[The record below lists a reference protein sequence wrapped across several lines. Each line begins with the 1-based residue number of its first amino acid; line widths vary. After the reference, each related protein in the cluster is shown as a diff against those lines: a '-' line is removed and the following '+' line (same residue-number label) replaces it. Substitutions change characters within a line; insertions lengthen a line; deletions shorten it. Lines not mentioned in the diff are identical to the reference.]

1 MRKPIA
7 LLAAGSMML
16 MPLLGAASVV
26 LTPVSEAYA
35 ETADSTASDYPEGV
49 TAYLDGTR
57 LASFDPSGN
66 GDVYD
71 ATGQTVELS
80 GVPDDWTVQWSSR
93 VNEITNKDSIMYI
106 LSNGST
112 TYRYWF
118 DGAEGAVHTVEELHG
133 MTITLNGQAV
143 DGDITQGFTI
153 HDVTAGDM
161 KGYENVPYGWVLDG
175 DSEDDHYTYTAHPN
189 DSDTPSVQYTF
200 LYDDTRPHDSINSL
214 RNLKA
219 YLTVDGSAVKGFD
232 YTLANTDTIA
242 IPMNADVRLEGVPDG
257 WKVDY
262 NNPSTGK
269 LNRVYTLTGPCGDT
283 FTYIFHPTADYEGYY
298 YIDQLQYVRAFAD
311 GELVDGFD
319 YRGGAWSFPE
329 TTKNVEIAN
338 VPDDWNTQ
346 RSVDGNTITY
356 VVSSPNNSV
365 SVTYV
370 FNIAKHRASLDELS
384 NVKAIVGG
392 NYVSG
397 FNPKQSGIYE
407 YEDGQG
413 IAIVNVP
420 SGWTQ
425 AATDGDG
432 YKVYTLTSG
441 DLSVSYRFNKHVKT
455 YSVDELAKVSAS
467 TDDGVVQ
474 DFKPMESGT
483 YTIGEH
489 ATVWI
494 TGVPD
499 GWDTESSDNDMT
511 YTVTSHDGKIKVV
524 YTFKHAKHQY
534 SASELKNVTAK
545 LSNGDYLNGFD
556 PVSGGEFTVPMGTK
570 NVTIGHIPN
579 GWNLT
584 KNNGLSYTLTSSD
597 GEVSVSYKFHAKNGH
612 TVVFDT
618 DGGTTVES
626 QIVEDG
632 ETITPPDDYPSK
644 TGYRFKGWYKD
655 GVPYDFTQP
664 VYDDAVITA
673 KWTVNTYEVYFDAG
687 ASDDW
692 YPMQTIAYGD
702 KVVKPVDPTLDGY
715 DFDGWLLDG
724 KAYSFDTPVT
734 ADMTLTASWKT
745 AQVQTHT
752 VTFTGAGDDFAQT
765 VADGSSATVPTV
777 PSKKG
782 YTFAGWYSGD
792 SLYDFT
798 TPVTDDLTVEAH
810 WTKNAYTVSFD
821 SNGGSDVDSQQVEY
835 KDTASQP
842 DNPTLDGYT
851 FQGWTLDGDPYDFNT
866 PVTSSITLKA
876 LWSKNTPV
884 AKKHT
889 VTFDS
894 GKGSKVDSQTV
905 KEGDPVSKP
914 DNPAREGYTFNGW
927 LLAGDPYDFTTP
939 VMQDLTLTASWTK
952 NKSTYTVKFDLN
964 GGDGDIADQKV
975 KEGSTIDR
983 PDNPT
988 REGYTFMGW
997 QYEDSDWNFLNTVTS
1012 NMTLTAQWKRNEVK
1026 KYTVAFDTADGTSID
1041 PQTIKDGGKVSKPDD
1056 PTREGYEFKGWTLN
1070 GVDYDFTAPVK
1081 ADLVLT
1087 AVWTPVKPKTYTIM
1101 FDTDRG
1107 TVVPSQTVKDKG
1119 TATEPTAPTK
1129 TGYEFKGWLLDGKPY
1144 DFATPVTKDVTLKAK
1159 WEKTKVESYTVAFDS
1174 AGGSEVASQTVE
1186 QGKTAVKPDDPT
1198 REGYTFFGWYAGD
1211 AAYDWDTPVTG
1222 NLILT
1227 AHWQKNEQPQPK
1239 TYTVTFDYQNG
1250 SPSDARTV
1258 SEGNTVTPPE
1268 NPVRD
1273 GYDFQGWVGIDGSE
1287 FDFEQPITSDTLVS
1301 AKWKKHE
1308 DPKPVMHTVTFN
1320 SNGGTSIDPQTVQDG
1335 LTVRRPADPVKN
1347 DYVFDGWYLDN
1358 DQYDFN
1364 KPVTGDITLTAIYH
1378 RKPMPQPNTYT
1389 VRFDT
1394 GEGSKVDPQTIIE
1407 GKTVIRPAD
1416 PSMDGYDF
1424 QGWLL
1429 DGKDYD
1435 WNTPITGDMTLTASW
1450 KKHEEPKPVT
1460 HTVSFYTDGGSM
1472 VAQQTVNDGE
1482 TVTVPDTPTK
1492 NGYTFSGWTL
1502 NGEPYDFNLPVTADI
1517 TLKATWVEN
1526 QKPQPK
1532 RHTVTFDTTGGS
1544 EIGQQTVDEGEKAIQ
1559 PANPTREGYD
1569 FQGWLLNGQAYDW
1582 NTPITGDITLTAS
1595 WTEKAPTLFT
1605 VAFNTGG
1612 ASNIPSQKV
1621 KEGDKAARPTDPKR
1635 TGYTFTGWQL
1645 NGKDYDWNT
1654 PITTD
1659 IILTATWQKN
1669 ETPKPVF
1676 YTVKFDTGN
1685 GSKIDLQTIQQGG
1698 KVKKPAD
1705 PTLNGYKFVGW
1716 QLDGKDYD
1724 FNTAVSKDM
1733 TLTAMWEANTMPPT
1747 VKKHTVT
1754 VTLYDGKTERY
1765 EAKDGEKLTLPSN
1778 PTRDGYVFDGF
1789 IDKNGNVYDMSKP
1802 VVKDLTLTCVWKK
1815 ANGVSSDKDKE
1826 IADASTNGTVGNG
1839 EQNSDSQNPLASTG
1853 APIYGMVIAAIIA
1866 GLGGIGILLARL
1878 RSRDD

>member
-1 MRKPIA
+1 M
-7 LLAAGSMML
+7 
-16 MPLLGAASVV
+16 
-26 LTPVSEAYA
+26 
-35 ETADSTASDYPEGV
+35 
-49 TAYLDGTR
+49 
-57 LASFDPSGN
+57 
-66 GDVYD
+66 
-71 ATGQTVELS
+71 
-80 GVPDDWTVQWSSR
+80 
-93 VNEITNKDSIMYI
+93 
-106 LSNGST
+106 
-112 TYRYWF
+112 
-118 DGAEGAVHTVEELHG
+118 
-133 MTITLNGQAV
+133 
-143 DGDITQGFTI
+143 
-153 HDVTAGDM
+153 
-161 KGYENVPYGWVLDG
+161 
-175 DSEDDHYTYTAHPN
+175 
-189 DSDTPSVQYTF
+189 
-200 LYDDTRPHDSINSL
+200 
-214 RNLKA
+214 
-219 YLTVDGSAVKGFD
+219 
-232 YTLANTDTIA
+232 
-242 IPMNADVRLEGVPDG
+242 
-257 WKVDY
+257 
-262 NNPSTGK
+262 
-269 LNRVYTLTGPCGDT
+269 
-283 FTYIFHPTADYEGYY
+283 
-298 YIDQLQYVRAFAD
+298 
-311 GELVDGFD
+311 
-319 YRGGAWSFPE
+319 
-329 TTKNVEIAN
+329 
-338 VPDDWNTQ
+338 
-346 RSVDGNTITY
+346 
-356 VVSSPNNSV
+356 
-365 SVTYV
+365 
-370 FNIAKHRASLDELS
+370 
-384 NVKAIVGG
+384 
-392 NYVSG
+392 
-397 FNPKQSGIYE
+397 
-407 YEDGQG
+407 
-413 IAIVNVP
+413 
-420 SGWTQ
+420 
-425 AATDGDG
+425 
-432 YKVYTLTSG
+432 
-441 DLSVSYRFNKHVKT
+441 
-455 YSVDELAKVSAS
+455 
-467 TDDGVVQ
+467 
-474 DFKPMESGT
+474 
-483 YTIGEH
+483 
-489 ATVWI
+489 
-494 TGVPD
+494 
-499 GWDTESSDNDMT
+499 
-511 YTVTSHDGKIKVV
+511 
-524 YTFKHAKHQY
+524 
-534 SASELKNVTAK
+534 
-545 LSNGDYLNGFD
+545 
-556 PVSGGEFTVPMGTK
+556 
-570 NVTIGHIPN
+570 
-579 GWNLT
+579 
-584 KNNGLSYTLTSSD
+584 
-597 GEVSVSYKFHAKNGH
+597 
-612 TVVFDT
+612 
-618 DGGTTVES
+618 
-626 QIVEDG
+626 
-632 ETITPPDDYPSK
+632 
-644 TGYRFKGWYKD
+644 
-655 GVPYDFTQP
+655 
-664 VYDDAVITA
+664 
-673 KWTVNTYEVYFDAG
+673 
-687 ASDDW
+687 
-692 YPMQTIAYGD
+692 
-702 KVVKPVDPTLDGY
+702 
-715 DFDGWLLDG
+715 
-724 KAYSFDTPVT
+724 
-734 ADMTLTASWKT
+734 
-745 AQVQTHT
+745 
-752 VTFTGAGDDFAQT
+752 
-765 VADGSSATVPTV
+765 
-777 PSKKG
+777 
-782 YTFAGWYSGD
+782 
-792 SLYDFT
+792 
-798 TPVTDDLTVEAH
+798 EAH
-810 WTKNAYTVSFD
+810 WTKNTYTVSFD

-851 FQGWTLDGDPYDFNT
+851 FQGWTLDGDPYDFNA

-914 DNPAREGYTFNGW
+914 DNPTREGYTFNGW
-927 LLAGDPYDFTTP
+927 LLGGDPYDFTTP

-1026 KYTVAFDTADGTSID
+1026 KYTVTFDTANGTSID

-1070 GVDYDFTAPVK
+1070 GVDYDFTTPVK

-1087 AVWTPVKPKTYTIM
+1087 AVWTPVKPKTYTIT
-1101 FDTDRG
+1101 FDTDGG

-1119 TATEPTAPTK
+1119 TATEPTVPTK

-1144 DFATPVTKDVTLKAK
+1144 DFTTPVTKDVTLKAK

-1174 AGGSEVASQTVE
+1174 ADGSEVASQTVE

-1198 REGYTFFGWYAGD
+1198 REGYTFLGWYAGD
-1211 AAYDWDTPVTG
+1211 ASYDWDTPVTG

-1378 RKPMPQPNTYT
+1378 RKPIPQPNTYT

-1394 GEGSKVDPQTIIE
+1394 GGGSKVDPQTIIE

-1435 WNTPITGDMTLTASW
+1435 WNTPIAGDMTLTASW

-1460 HTVSFYTDGGSM
+1460 HTVSFYTDGGNT

-1569 FQGWLLNGQAYDW
+1569 FQGWLLNGQAYNW

-1705 PTLNGYKFVGW
+1705 PTLNGYKFIGW

-1733 TLTAMWEANTMPPT
+1733 TLTAVWEANTLPPT
-1747 VKKHTVT
+1747 VKKHAVT

-1765 EAKDGEKLTLPSN
+1765 EVKDGEKLTLPSN

-1789 IDKNGNVYDMSKP
+1789 IDKDGNVYDMSKP

-1815 ANGVSSDKDKE
+1815 ANGVSSYKNKE

-1839 EQNSDSQNPLASTG
+1839 EQNSGSQNPLAITG

-1878 RSRDD
+1878 RSRNE

>member
-16 MPLLGAASVV
+16 MPLLGATSVV

-80 GVPDDWTVQWSSR
+80 GVPDDWTVQWRSM
-93 VNEITNKDSIMYI
+93 VNGITNKDSIMYI

-118 DGAEGAVHTVEELHG
+118 DGADGAVHTVEELHG

-143 DGDITQGFTI
+143 DGDITQGFTV
-153 HDVTAGDM
+153 HDVAAGDM
-161 KGYENVPYGWVLDG
+161 KGYENAPYGWVLDG

-232 YTLANTDTIA
+232 YTLANTDTLA
-242 IPMNADVRLEGVPDG
+242 IPMNTDVRLE
-257 WKVDY
+257 
-262 NNPSTGK
+262 
-269 LNRVYTLTGPCGDT
+269 
-283 FTYIFHPTADYEGYY
+283 
-298 YIDQLQYVRAFAD
+298 
-311 GELVDGFD
+311 
-319 YRGGAWSFPE
+319 
-329 TTKNVEIAN
+329 
-338 VPDDWNTQ
+338 
-346 RSVDGNTITY
+346 
-356 VVSSPNNSV
+356 
-365 SVTYV
+365 
-370 FNIAKHRASLDELS
+370 
-384 NVKAIVGG
+384 
-392 NYVSG
+392 
-397 FNPKQSGIYE
+397 
-407 YEDGQG
+407 
-413 IAIVNVP
+413 
-420 SGWTQ
+420 
-425 AATDGDG
+425 
-432 YKVYTLTSG
+432 
-441 DLSVSYRFNKHVKT
+441 
-455 YSVDELAKVSAS
+455 
-467 TDDGVVQ
+467 
-474 DFKPMESGT
+474 
-483 YTIGEH
+483 
-489 ATVWI
+489 
-494 TGVPD
+494 GVPD

-511 YTVTSHDGKIKVV
+511 YTVTSPDGKIKVV

-597 GEVSVSYKFHAKNGH
+597 GEVAVSYKFHAKNGH

-626 QIVEDG
+626 QTVEDG

-745 AQVQTHT
+745 AQVKTHT
-752 VTFTGAGDDFAQT
+752 VTFTGTGDDFTQT

-798 TPVTDDLTVEAH
+798 TPVTDDLTMEAH
-810 WTKNAYTVSFD
+810 WTKNTYTVSFD

-914 DNPAREGYTFNGW
+914 DNPTREGYTFNGW
-927 LLAGDPYDFTTP
+927 LLGGDPYDFTTP

-964 GGDGDIADQKV
+964 GGDGNIADQKV

-1026 KYTVAFDTADGTSID
+1026 KYTVTFDTANGTSID

-1087 AVWTPVKPKTYTIM
+1087 AVWTPVKPKTYTIT
-1101 FDTDRG
+1101 FDTDGG

-1119 TATEPTAPTK
+1119 TATEPTVPTK

-1144 DFATPVTKDVTLKAK
+1144 DFTTSVTKDVTLKAK

-1174 AGGSEVASQTVE
+1174 ADGSEVASQTVE

-1198 REGYTFFGWYAGD
+1198 REGYTFLGWYAGD
-1211 AAYDWDTPVTG
+1211 AAYDWNTPVTG
-1222 NLILT
+1222 NL
-1227 AHWQKNEQPQPK
+1227 
-1239 TYTVTFDYQNG
+1239 
-1250 SPSDARTV
+1250 
-1258 SEGNTVTPPE
+1258 
-1268 NPVRD
+1268 
-1273 GYDFQGWVGIDGSE
+1273 
-1287 FDFEQPITSDTLVS
+1287 
-1301 AKWKKHE
+1301 
-1308 DPKPVMHTVTFN
+1308 
-1320 SNGGTSIDPQTVQDG
+1320 
-1335 LTVRRPADPVKN
+1335 
-1347 DYVFDGWYLDN
+1347 
-1358 DQYDFN
+1358 
-1364 KPVTGDITLTAIYH
+1364 
-1378 RKPMPQPNTYT
+1378 
-1389 VRFDT
+1389 
-1394 GEGSKVDPQTIIE
+1394 
-1407 GKTVIRPAD
+1407 
-1416 PSMDGYDF
+1416 
-1424 QGWLL
+1424 
-1429 DGKDYD
+1429 
-1435 WNTPITGDMTLTASW
+1435 
-1450 KKHEEPKPVT
+1450 
-1460 HTVSFYTDGGSM
+1460 
-1472 VAQQTVNDGE
+1472 
-1482 TVTVPDTPTK
+1482 
-1492 NGYTFSGWTL
+1492 
-1502 NGEPYDFNLPVTADI
+1502 
-1517 TLKATWVEN
+1517 
-1526 QKPQPK
+1526 
-1532 RHTVTFDTTGGS
+1532 
-1544 EIGQQTVDEGEKAIQ
+1544 
-1559 PANPTREGYD
+1559 
-1569 FQGWLLNGQAYDW
+1569 
-1582 NTPITGDITLTAS
+1582 
-1595 WTEKAPTLFT
+1595 
-1605 VAFNTGG
+1605 
-1612 ASNIPSQKV
+1612 
-1621 KEGDKAARPTDPKR
+1621 
-1635 TGYTFTGWQL
+1635 
-1645 NGKDYDWNT
+1645 
-1654 PITTD
+1654 
-1659 IILTATWQKN
+1659 ILTATWQKN

-1733 TLTAMWEANTMPPT
+1733 TLTAVWEANTLPPT

-1765 EAKDGEKLTLPSN
+1765 EVKDGEKLTLPSN

-1789 IDKNGNVYDMSKP
+1789 IDKDGNVYDMSKP

-1826 IADASTNGTVGNG
+1826 IADASTNGTVDNG
-1839 EQNSDSQNPLASTG
+1839 KQDSDFHNPLANTG
-1853 APIYGMVIAAIIA
+1853 APVYGLAVAAVIAGI
-1866 GLGGIGILLARL
+1866 GGIGILLARL
-1878 RSRDD
+1878 RGRNN

>member
-7 LLAAGSMML
+7 LLVAGSMTL

-35 ETADSTASDYPEGV
+35 ASASSTVSDYPEGV
-49 TAYLDGTR
+49 KAYLDGTR
-57 LASFDPSGN
+57 LASFDPSGS
-66 GDVYD
+66 GEVYD
-71 ATGQTVELS
+71 ATGRTVRLS
-80 GVPDDWTVQWSSR
+80 GVPDDWTVQWRSAF
-93 VNEITNKDSIMYI
+93 NEITNKNSIMYI

-118 DGAEGAVHTVEELHG
+118 DGADGAVHTIEELHG

-161 KGYENVPYGWVLDG
+161 KGYENAPYGWVLDG
-175 DSEDDHYTYTAHPN
+175 DSEDDHYTYTAHPE

-242 IPMNADVRLEGVPDG
+242 IPVNTDVRLEGVPDG

-283 FTYIFHPTADYEGYY
+283 FTYIFHPTSDYEGYY

-370 FNIAKHRASLDELS
+370 FNIAKHQASLDELS

-425 AATDGDG
+425 TTTDGDG

-511 YTVTSHDGKIKVV
+511 YTVTSPDGKIKVV
-524 YTFKHAKHQY
+524 YTFKHAKHKY
-534 SASELKNVTAK
+534 SSSELKNVTAK
-545 LSNGDYLNGFD
+545 LPNGDYLNGFD

-626 QIVEDG
+626 QTVEDG
-632 ETITPPDDYPSK
+632 GTITPPDDYPSK

-734 ADMTLTASWKT
+734 TDMTLTASWKT
-745 AQVQTHT
+745 TQVQTHT
-752 VTFTGAGDDFAQT
+752 VTFTGAGDDFTQT

-782 YTFAGWYSGD
+782 YTFDGWYSGD

-821 SNGGSDVDSQQVEY
+821 SNGGSDVDSQQVPYRE
-835 KDTASQP
+835 KASQP

-914 DNPAREGYTFNGW
+914 DNP
-927 LLAGDPYDFTTP
+927 
-939 VMQDLTLTASWTK
+939 
-952 NKSTYTVKFDLN
+952 
-964 GGDGDIADQKV
+964 
-975 KEGSTIDR
+975 
-983 PDNPT
+983 T

-1012 NMTLTAQWKRNEVK
+1012 NITLTAQWKRNEVK
-1026 KYTVAFDTADGTSID
+1026 KYTVTFDTANGTSID

-1070 GVDYDFTAPVK
+1070 GVDYDFTTPVK

-1087 AVWTPVKPKTYTIM
+1087 AVWTPVKPKTYTIT
-1101 FDTDRG
+1101 FDTDGG

-1144 DFATPVTKDVTLKAK
+1144 DFTTPVTKDVTLKAK

-1174 AGGSEVASQTVE
+1174 ADGSEVASQTVE

-1198 REGYTFFGWYAGD
+1198 REGYTFLGWYAGD

-1227 AHWQKNEQPQPK
+1227 AHWQKDEQPQPK

-1287 FDFEQPITSDTLVS
+1287 FDFEQPITSDALVS

-1378 RKPMPQPNTYT
+1378 RKPAPQPNTYT

-1435 WNTPITGDMTLTASW
+1435 WQTPVTADITLTASW
-1450 KKHEEPKPVT
+1450 KKHEEPKPIT
-1460 HTVSFYTDGGSM
+1460 HTVNFDTDGGSM

-1482 TVTVPDTPTK
+1482 TAAVPDIPTK

-1502 NGEPYDFNLPVTADI
+1502 NGESYDFNTPVTTDI

-1569 FQGWLLNGQAYDW
+1569 FQGWLLDGQAYDW

-1733 TLTAMWEANTMPPT
+1733 TLTAVWEANTLPPT

-1765 EAKDGEKLTLPSN
+1765 EVKDGENLTLPSN

-1789 IDKNGNVYDMSKP
+1789 TDANGNAYDMNAP
-1802 VVKDLTLTCVWKK
+1802 VVKDLKLSCVWKK
-1815 ANGVSSDKDKE
+1815 ANGISSDKDRE
-1826 IADASTNGTVGNG
+1826 IADASTNGTVDNG
-1839 EQNSDSQNPLASTG
+1839 EQDSDTHNPLANTS
-1853 APIYGMVIAAIIA
+1853 APVYGLAVAAVIAGI
-1866 GLGGIGILLARL
+1866 GGIGILLARL
-1878 RSRDD
+1878 RGRNN

>member
-16 MPLLGAASVV
+16 MPLLGATSVV

-66 GDVYD
+66 GVYD

-80 GVPDDWTVQWSSR
+80 GVPDDWTVQWRSM
-93 VNEITNKDSIMYI
+93 VNGITNKDSIMYI

-118 DGAEGAVHTVEELHG
+118 DGADGAVHTVEELHG

-143 DGDITQGFTI
+143 DGDITKGFTI
-153 HDVTAGDM
+153 HNVTASDM
-161 KGYENVPYGWVLDG
+161 KGYENTPYGWVLDG
-175 DSEDDHYTYTAHPN
+175 DSEDDHYTYTAHPE

-200 LYDDTRPHDSINSL
+200 MYDDTRPHDSINSL

-242 IPMNADVRLEGVPDG
+242 IPMNTDVRLEGVPDG

-283 FTYIFHPTADYEGYY
+283 FTYIFHPTSDYKGYY

-319 YRGGAWSFPE
+319 YKGGAWSFPE

-346 RSVDGNTITY
+346 RTVNGNIITY

-370 FNIAKHRASLDELS
+370 FNIAKHQASLDELA

-425 AATDGDG
+425 TTTDGDG

-499 GWDTESSDNDMT
+499 GWDTKSSDNDMT
-511 YTVTSHDGKIKVV
+511 YTVTSPDGKIKVV

-545 LSNGDYLNGFD
+545 LPNGDYLNGFD

-584 KNNGLSYTLTSSD
+584 KNNGLSYTLTSND

-626 QIVEDG
+626 QTVEDG
-632 ETITPPDDYPSK
+632 GTITPPDDYPSK

-715 DFDGWLLDG
+715 DFAGWLLDG
-724 KAYSFDTPVT
+724 KVYSFDTPVT

-745 AQVQTHT
+745 AQVKTHT
-752 VTFTGAGDDFAQT
+752 VTFTGAGDDFIQT

-782 YTFAGWYSGD
+782 YTFDGWYSGD

-810 WTKNAYTVSFD
+810 WTKNTYTVSFD

-835 KDTASQP
+835 KDTVSQP

-894 GKGSKVDSQTV
+894 GEGSKVDSQTV

-914 DNPAREGYTFNGW
+914 D
-927 LLAGDPYDFTTP
+927 
-939 VMQDLTLTASWTK
+939 
-952 NKSTYTVKFDLN
+952 
-964 GGDGDIADQKV
+964 
-975 KEGSTIDR
+975 
-983 PDNPT
+983 
-988 REGYTFMGW
+988 
-997 QYEDSDWNFLNTVTS
+997 
-1012 NMTLTAQWKRNEVK
+1012 
-1026 KYTVAFDTADGTSID
+1026 
-1041 PQTIKDGGKVSKPDD
+1041 
-1056 PTREGYEFKGWTLN
+1056 
-1070 GVDYDFTAPVK
+1070 
-1081 ADLVLT
+1081 
-1087 AVWTPVKPKTYTIM
+1087 
-1101 FDTDRG
+1101 
-1107 TVVPSQTVKDKG
+1107 
-1119 TATEPTAPTK
+1119 
-1129 TGYEFKGWLLDGKPY
+1129 
-1144 DFATPVTKDVTLKAK
+1144 
-1159 WEKTKVESYTVAFDS
+1159 
-1174 AGGSEVASQTVE
+1174 
-1186 QGKTAVKPDDPT
+1186 
-1198 REGYTFFGWYAGD
+1198 
-1211 AAYDWDTPVTG
+1211 
-1222 NLILT
+1222 
-1227 AHWQKNEQPQPK
+1227 
-1239 TYTVTFDYQNG
+1239 
-1250 SPSDARTV
+1250 
-1258 SEGNTVTPPE
+1258 
-1268 NPVRD
+1268 
-1273 GYDFQGWVGIDGSE
+1273 
-1287 FDFEQPITSDTLVS
+1287 
-1301 AKWKKHE
+1301 
-1308 DPKPVMHTVTFN
+1308 
-1320 SNGGTSIDPQTVQDG
+1320 
-1335 LTVRRPADPVKN
+1335 
-1347 DYVFDGWYLDN
+1347 
-1358 DQYDFN
+1358 
-1364 KPVTGDITLTAIYH
+1364 
-1378 RKPMPQPNTYT
+1378 
-1389 VRFDT
+1389 
-1394 GEGSKVDPQTIIE
+1394 
-1407 GKTVIRPAD
+1407 
-1416 PSMDGYDF
+1416 
-1424 QGWLL
+1424 
-1429 DGKDYD
+1429 
-1435 WNTPITGDMTLTASW
+1435 
-1450 KKHEEPKPVT
+1450 
-1460 HTVSFYTDGGSM
+1460 
-1472 VAQQTVNDGE
+1472 
-1482 TVTVPDTPTK
+1482 
-1492 NGYTFSGWTL
+1492 
-1502 NGEPYDFNLPVTADI
+1502 
-1517 TLKATWVEN
+1517 
-1526 QKPQPK
+1526 
-1532 RHTVTFDTTGGS
+1532 
-1544 EIGQQTVDEGEKAIQ
+1544 
-1559 PANPTREGYD
+1559 NPTREGYD

-1705 PTLNGYKFVGW
+1705 PTLNSYKFIGW

-1733 TLTAMWEANTMPPT
+1733 TLTAVWEANTLPPT

-1765 EAKDGEKLTLPSN
+1765 EVKDGEKLTLPSN

-1789 IDKNGNVYDMSKP
+1789 IDKDGNVYDMSKP

-1839 EQNSDSQNPLASTG
+1839 EQNSGSQNPLASTG

-1878 RSRDD
+1878 CSRNE

>member
-16 MPLLGAASVV
+16 MPLLGATSVV
-26 LTPVSEAYA
+26 LIPVSEAYA

-66 GDVYD
+66 GVYD

-80 GVPDDWTVQWSSR
+80 GVPDDWTVQWRSM
-93 VNEITNKDSIMYI
+93 VNGITNKDSIMYI

-118 DGAEGAVHTVEELHG
+118 DGADGAVHTVEELHG

-143 DGDITQGFTI
+143 DGDITKGFTI
-153 HDVTAGDM
+153 HNVTASDM
-161 KGYENVPYGWVLDG
+161 KGYENTPYGWVLDG
-175 DSEDDHYTYTAHPN
+175 DSEDDHYTYTAHPE

-200 LYDDTRPHDSINSL
+200 MYDDTRPHDSINSL

-242 IPMNADVRLEGVPDG
+242 IPMNTDVRLEGVPDG

-283 FTYIFHPTADYEGYY
+283 FTYIFHPTSDYKGYY

-319 YRGGAWSFPE
+319 YKGGAWSFPE

-346 RSVDGNTITY
+346 RTVNGNIITY

-370 FNIAKHRASLDELS
+370 FNIAKHQASLDELA

-425 AATDGDG
+425 TTTDGDG

-499 GWDTESSDNDMT
+499 GWDTKSSDNDMT
-511 YTVTSHDGKIKVV
+511 YTVTSPDGKIKVV

-545 LSNGDYLNGFD
+545 LPNGDYLNGFD

-584 KNNGLSYTLTSSD
+584 KNNGLSYTLTSND

-626 QIVEDG
+626 QTVEDG
-632 ETITPPDDYPSK
+632 GTITPPDDYPSK

-692 YPMQTIAYGD
+692 YPIQTIAYGD

-715 DFDGWLLDG
+715 DFAGWLLDG
-724 KAYSFDTPVT
+724 KVYSFDTPVT

-745 AQVQTHT
+745 AQVKTHT
-752 VTFTGAGDDFAQT
+752 VTFTGAGDDFIQT

-782 YTFAGWYSGD
+782 YTFDGWYSGD

-810 WTKNAYTVSFD
+810 WTKNTYTVSFD

-835 KDTASQP
+835 KDTVSQP

-894 GKGSKVDSQTV
+894 GEGSKVDSQTV

-914 DNPAREGYTFNGW
+914 DNPTREGYTFNGW
-927 LLAGDPYDFTTP
+927 LLGGDPYDFTTP

-964 GGDGDIADQKV
+964 GGDGNIADQKV

-983 PDNPT
+983 PANPT

-997 QYEDSDWNFLNTVTS
+997 QYEDSDWNFLNTVAS

-1041 PQTIKDGGKVSKPDD
+1041 PQTIRDGGKVSKPDD

-1087 AVWTPVKPKTYTIM
+1087 AVWTPVKPKTYTIT
-1101 FDTDRG
+1101 FDTDGG

-1129 TGYEFKGWLLDGKPY
+1129 TGYEFKGWLLDGKTY
-1144 DFATPVTKDVTLKAK
+1144 DFTTPVTKDVTLKAK
-1159 WEKTKVESYTVAFDS
+1159 WEKTKVESYTVAFNS
-1174 AGGSEVASQTVE
+1174 AEGSEVASQTVE

-1198 REGYTFFGWYAGD
+1198 REGYTFLGWYAGD

-1227 AHWQKNEQPQPK
+1227 AHWQKDEQPQPK
-1239 TYTVTFDYQNG
+1239 TY
-1250 SPSDARTV
+1250 
-1258 SEGNTVTPPE
+1258 
-1268 NPVRD
+1268 
-1273 GYDFQGWVGIDGSE
+1273 
-1287 FDFEQPITSDTLVS
+1287 
-1301 AKWKKHE
+1301 
-1308 DPKPVMHTVTFN
+1308 
-1320 SNGGTSIDPQTVQDG
+1320 
-1335 LTVRRPADPVKN
+1335 
-1347 DYVFDGWYLDN
+1347 
-1358 DQYDFN
+1358 
-1364 KPVTGDITLTAIYH
+1364 
-1378 RKPMPQPNTYT
+1378 
-1389 VRFDT
+1389 
-1394 GEGSKVDPQTIIE
+1394 
-1407 GKTVIRPAD
+1407 
-1416 PSMDGYDF
+1416 
-1424 QGWLL
+1424 
-1429 DGKDYD
+1429 
-1435 WNTPITGDMTLTASW
+1435 
-1450 KKHEEPKPVT
+1450 
-1460 HTVSFYTDGGSM
+1460 
-1472 VAQQTVNDGE
+1472 
-1482 TVTVPDTPTK
+1482 
-1492 NGYTFSGWTL
+1492 
-1502 NGEPYDFNLPVTADI
+1502 
-1517 TLKATWVEN
+1517 
-1526 QKPQPK
+1526 
-1532 RHTVTFDTTGGS
+1532 TVTFDTTGGS

-1705 PTLNGYKFVGW
+1705 PTLNSYKFIGW

-1733 TLTAMWEANTMPPT
+1733 TLTAVWEANTLPPT

-1765 EAKDGEKLTLPSN
+1765 EVKDGEKLTLPSN

-1789 IDKNGNVYDMSKP
+1789 IDKDGNVYDMSKP

-1839 EQNSDSQNPLASTG
+1839 EQNSGSQNPLASTG

-1878 RSRDD
+1878 CSRNE

>member
-16 MPLLGAASVV
+16 MPLLGATSVV

-66 GDVYD
+66 GVYD

-80 GVPDDWTVQWSSR
+80 GVPDDWTVQWRSM
-93 VNEITNKDSIMYI
+93 VNGITNKDSIMYI

-118 DGAEGAVHTVEELHG
+118 DGADGAVHTVEELHG

-143 DGDITQGFTI
+143 DGDITKGFTI
-153 HDVTAGDM
+153 HNVTASDM
-161 KGYENVPYGWVLDG
+161 KGYENTPYGWVLDG
-175 DSEDDHYTYTAHPN
+175 DSEDDHYTYTAHPE

-200 LYDDTRPHDSINSL
+200 MYDDTRPHDSINSL

-242 IPMNADVRLEGVPDG
+242 IPMNTDVRLEGVPDG

-269 LNRVYTLTGPCGDT
+269 LSRVYTLTGPCGDT
-283 FTYIFHPTADYEGYY
+283 FTYIFHPTSDYKGYY

-319 YRGGAWSFPE
+319 YKGGAWSFPE

-346 RSVDGNTITY
+346 RTVNGNIITY

-370 FNIAKHRASLDELS
+370 FNIAKHQASLDELA

-425 AATDGDG
+425 TTTDGDG

-499 GWDTESSDNDMT
+499 GWDTKSSDNDMT
-511 YTVTSHDGKIKVV
+511 YTVTSPDGKIKVV

-545 LSNGDYLNGFD
+545 LPNGDYLNGFD

-584 KNNGLSYTLTSSD
+584 KNNGLSYTLTSND

-626 QIVEDG
+626 QTVEDG
-632 ETITPPDDYPSK
+632 GTITPPDDYPSK

-715 DFDGWLLDG
+715 DFAGWLLDG
-724 KAYSFDTPVT
+724 KVYSFDTPVT

-745 AQVQTHT
+745 AQVKTHT
-752 VTFTGAGDDFAQT
+752 VTFTGAGDDFIQT

-782 YTFAGWYSGD
+782 YTFDGWYSGD

-798 TPVTDDLTVEAH
+798 TLVTDDLTVEAH
-810 WTKNAYTVSFD
+810 WTKNTYTVSFD

-835 KDTASQP
+835 KDTVSQP

-894 GKGSKVDSQTV
+894 GEGSKVDSQTV

-914 DNPAREGYTFNGW
+914 DNPTREGYTFNGW
-927 LLAGDPYDFTTP
+927 LLGGDPYDFTTP

-964 GGDGDIADQKV
+964 GGDGNIADQKV

-983 PDNPT
+983 PANPT

-997 QYEDSDWNFLNTVTS
+997 QYEDSDWNFLNTVAS

-1041 PQTIKDGGKVSKPDD
+1041 PQTIRDGGKVSKPDD

-1087 AVWTPVKPKTYTIM
+1087 AVWTPVKPKTYTIT
-1101 FDTDRG
+1101 FDTDGG

-1129 TGYEFKGWLLDGKPY
+1129 TGYEFKGWLLDGKTY
-1144 DFATPVTKDVTLKAK
+1144 DFTTPVTKDVTLKAK
-1159 WEKTKVESYTVAFDS
+1159 WEKTKVESYTVAFNS
-1174 AGGSEVASQTVE
+1174 AEGSEVASQTVE

-1198 REGYTFFGWYAGD
+1198 REGYTFLGWYAGD

-1227 AHWQKNEQPQPK
+1227 AHWQKDEQPQPK

-1250 SPSDARTV
+1250 SPSDTRTV
-1258 SEGNTVTPPE
+1258 SEGNTVSPPE

-1273 GYDFQGWVGIDGSE
+1273 GYDFQGWVAIDGSE

-1335 LTVRRPADPVKN
+1335 LTVRRPADP
-1347 DYVFDGWYLDN
+1347 
-1358 DQYDFN
+1358 
-1364 KPVTGDITLTAIYH
+1364 
-1378 RKPMPQPNTYT
+1378 
-1389 VRFDT
+1389 
-1394 GEGSKVDPQTIIE
+1394 
-1407 GKTVIRPAD
+1407 
-1416 PSMDGYDF
+1416 SMDGYDF

-1429 DGKDYD
+1429 DGKD
-1435 WNTPITGDMTLTASW
+1435 
-1450 KKHEEPKPVT
+1450 
-1460 HTVSFYTDGGSM
+1460 
-1472 VAQQTVNDGE
+1472 
-1482 TVTVPDTPTK
+1482 
-1492 NGYTFSGWTL
+1492 
-1502 NGEPYDFNLPVTADI
+1502 
-1517 TLKATWVEN
+1517 
-1526 QKPQPK
+1526 
-1532 RHTVTFDTTGGS
+1532 
-1544 EIGQQTVDEGEKAIQ
+1544 
-1559 PANPTREGYD
+1559 
-1569 FQGWLLNGQAYDW
+1569 YDW

-1705 PTLNGYKFVGW
+1705 PTLNSYKFIGW

-1733 TLTAMWEANTMPPT
+1733 TLTAVWEANTLPPT

-1765 EAKDGEKLTLPSN
+1765 EVKDGEKLILPSN

-1789 IDKNGNVYDMSKP
+1789 IDKDGNVYDMSKP
-1802 VVKDLTLTCVWKK
+1802 VVKNLTLTCVWKK

-1839 EQNSDSQNPLASTG
+1839 EQNSGSQNPLASTG

-1878 RSRDD
+1878 CSRNE

>member
-1 MRKPIA
+1 MA
-7 LLAAGSMML
+7 
-16 MPLLGAASVV
+16 
-26 LTPVSEAYA
+26 
-35 ETADSTASDYPEGV
+35 
-49 TAYLDGTR
+49 
-57 LASFDPSGN
+57 
-66 GDVYD
+66 
-71 ATGQTVELS
+71 
-80 GVPDDWTVQWSSR
+80 
-93 VNEITNKDSIMYI
+93 
-106 LSNGST
+106 
-112 TYRYWF
+112 
-118 DGAEGAVHTVEELHG
+118 
-133 MTITLNGQAV
+133 
-143 DGDITQGFTI
+143 
-153 HDVTAGDM
+153 
-161 KGYENVPYGWVLDG
+161 
-175 DSEDDHYTYTAHPN
+175 
-189 DSDTPSVQYTF
+189 
-200 LYDDTRPHDSINSL
+200 
-214 RNLKA
+214 
-219 YLTVDGSAVKGFD
+219 
-232 YTLANTDTIA
+232 
-242 IPMNADVRLEGVPDG
+242 
-257 WKVDY
+257 
-262 NNPSTGK
+262 
-269 LNRVYTLTGPCGDT
+269 
-283 FTYIFHPTADYEGYY
+283 
-298 YIDQLQYVRAFAD
+298 
-311 GELVDGFD
+311 
-319 YRGGAWSFPE
+319 
-329 TTKNVEIAN
+329 
-338 VPDDWNTQ
+338 
-346 RSVDGNTITY
+346 
-356 VVSSPNNSV
+356 
-365 SVTYV
+365 
-370 FNIAKHRASLDELS
+370 
-384 NVKAIVGG
+384 
-392 NYVSG
+392 
-397 FNPKQSGIYE
+397 
-407 YEDGQG
+407 
-413 IAIVNVP
+413 
-420 SGWTQ
+420 
-425 AATDGDG
+425 
-432 YKVYTLTSG
+432 
-441 DLSVSYRFNKHVKT
+441 
-455 YSVDELAKVSAS
+455 
-467 TDDGVVQ
+467 
-474 DFKPMESGT
+474 
-483 YTIGEH
+483 
-489 ATVWI
+489 
-494 TGVPD
+494 
-499 GWDTESSDNDMT
+499 
-511 YTVTSHDGKIKVV
+511 
-524 YTFKHAKHQY
+524 
-534 SASELKNVTAK
+534 
-545 LSNGDYLNGFD
+545 
-556 PVSGGEFTVPMGTK
+556 
-570 NVTIGHIPN
+570 
-579 GWNLT
+579 
-584 KNNGLSYTLTSSD
+584 
-597 GEVSVSYKFHAKNGH
+597 VSYKFHAKNGH

-626 QIVEDG
+626 QTVEDG

-702 KVVKPVDPTLDGY
+702 KVVKPVDPTLDDY

-745 AQVQTHT
+745 AQVKTHT
-752 VTFTGAGDDFAQT
+752 VTFTGAGDDFTQT

-798 TPVTDDLTVEAH
+798 TPVTDDLTMEAH
-810 WTKNAYTVSFD
+810 WTKNTYTVSFD

-914 DNPAREGYTFNGW
+914 DNPTREGYTFNGW
-927 LLAGDPYDFTTP
+927 LLGGDPYDFTTP

-964 GGDGDIADQKV
+964 GGGGDIADQKV

-1026 KYTVAFDTADGTSID
+1026 KYTVTFDTANGTSID

-1087 AVWTPVKPKTYTIM
+1087 AVWTPVKPKTYTIT
-1101 FDTDRG
+1101 FDTDGG

-1119 TATEPTAPTK
+1119 TATEPTVPTK

-1174 AGGSEVASQTVE
+1174 ADGSEVASQTVE

-1198 REGYTFFGWYAGD
+1198 REGYTFLGWYAGD
-1211 AAYDWDTPVTG
+1211 TAYDWDTPVTG

-1227 AHWQKNEQPQPK
+1227 AHWQKDEQPQPK

-1378 RKPMPQPNTYT
+1378 RKPIPQPNTYT

-1394 GEGSKVDPQTIIE
+1394 GGGSKVDPQTIIE

-1460 HTVSFYTDGGSM
+1460 HTVSFYTDGGNT

-1582 NTPITGDITLTAS
+1582 STPITGDITLTAS

-1705 PTLNGYKFVGW
+1705 PTLNSYKFIGW

-1733 TLTAMWEANTMPPT
+1733 TLTAVWEANTMPPT

-1765 EAKDGEKLTLPSN
+1765 EVKDGEKLTLPSN

-1789 IDKNGNVYDMSKP
+1789 LDKDGNVYDMSKP

-1815 ANGVSSDKDKE
+1815 ANGVSSYKNKE

-1839 EQNSDSQNPLASTG
+1839 EQNSGSQNPLAITG

>member
-16 MPLLGAASVV
+16 MPLLGATSVV

-66 GDVYD
+66 GVYD

-80 GVPDDWTVQWSSR
+80 GVPDDWTVQWRSM
-93 VNEITNKDSIMYI
+93 VNGITNKDSIMYI

-118 DGAEGAVHTVEELHG
+118 DGADGAVHTVEELHG

-143 DGDITQGFTI
+143 DGDITKGFTI
-153 HDVTAGDM
+153 HNVTASDM
-161 KGYENVPYGWVLDG
+161 KGYENTPYGWVLDG
-175 DSEDDHYTYTAHPN
+175 DSEDDHYTYTAHPE

-200 LYDDTRPHDSINSL
+200 MYDDTRPHDSINSL

-232 YTLANTDTIA
+232 YTLANTTIA
-242 IPMNADVRLEGVPDG
+242 IPMNTDVRLEGVPDG

-283 FTYIFHPTADYEGYY
+283 FTYIFHPTSDYKGYY

-319 YRGGAWSFPE
+319 YKGGAWSFPE

-346 RSVDGNTITY
+346 RTVNGNIITY

-370 FNIAKHRASLDELS
+370 FNIAKHQASLDELA

-425 AATDGDG
+425 TTTDGDG

-499 GWDTESSDNDMT
+499 GWDTKSSDNDMT
-511 YTVTSHDGKIKVV
+511 YTVTSPDGKIKVV

-545 LSNGDYLNGFD
+545 LPNGDYLNGFD

-584 KNNGLSYTLTSSD
+584 KNNGLSYTLTSND

-626 QIVEDG
+626 QTVEDG
-632 ETITPPDDYPSK
+632 GTITPPDDYPSK

-715 DFDGWLLDG
+715 DFAGWLLDG
-724 KAYSFDTPVT
+724 KVYSFDTPVT

-745 AQVQTHT
+745 AQVKTHT
-752 VTFTGAGDDFAQT
+752 VTFTGAGDDFIQT

-782 YTFAGWYSGD
+782 YTFDGWYSGD

-810 WTKNAYTVSFD
+810 WTKNTYTVSFD

-835 KDTASQP
+835 KDTVSQP

-894 GKGSKVDSQTV
+894 GEGSKVDSQTV

-914 DNPAREGYTFNGW
+914 DNPTREGYTFNGW
-927 LLAGDPYDFTTP
+927 LLGGDPYDFTTP

-964 GGDGDIADQKV
+964 GGDGNIADQKV

-983 PDNPT
+983 PANPT

-997 QYEDSDWNFLNTVTS
+997 QYEDSDWNFLNTVAS

-1041 PQTIKDGGKVSKPDD
+1041 PQTIRDGGKVSKPDD

-1087 AVWTPVKPKTYTIM
+1087 AVWTPVKPKTYTIT
-1101 FDTDRG
+1101 FDTDGG

-1129 TGYEFKGWLLDGKPY
+1129 TGYEFKGWLLDGKTY
-1144 DFATPVTKDVTLKAK
+1144 DFTTPVTKDVTLKAK
-1159 WEKTKVESYTVAFDS
+1159 WEKTKVESYTVAFNS
-1174 AGGSEVASQTVE
+1174 AEGSEVASQTVE

-1198 REGYTFFGWYAGD
+1198 REGYTFLGWYAGD

-1227 AHWQKNEQPQPK
+1227 AHWQKDEQPQPK

-1250 SPSDARTV
+1250 SPSDTRTV
-1258 SEGNTVTPPE
+1258 SEGNTVSPPE

-1273 GYDFQGWVGIDGSE
+1273 GYDFQGWVAIDGSE

-1378 RKPMPQPNTYT
+1378 RKPIPQPNTYT

-1435 WNTPITGDMTLTASW
+1435 WNTPITGDM
-1450 KKHEEPKPVT
+1450 
-1460 HTVSFYTDGGSM
+1460 
-1472 VAQQTVNDGE
+1472 
-1482 TVTVPDTPTK
+1482 
-1492 NGYTFSGWTL
+1492 
-1502 NGEPYDFNLPVTADI
+1502 
-1517 TLKATWVEN
+1517 
-1526 QKPQPK
+1526 
-1532 RHTVTFDTTGGS
+1532 
-1544 EIGQQTVDEGEKAIQ
+1544 
-1559 PANPTREGYD
+1559 
-1569 FQGWLLNGQAYDW
+1569 
-1582 NTPITGDITLTAS
+1582 TLTAS

-1705 PTLNGYKFVGW
+1705 PTLNSYKFIGW

-1733 TLTAMWEANTMPPT
+1733 TLTAVWEANTLPPT

-1765 EAKDGEKLTLPSN
+1765 EVKDGEKLTLPSN

-1789 IDKNGNVYDMSKP
+1789 IDKDGNVYDMSKP

-1839 EQNSDSQNPLASTG
+1839 EQNSGSQNPLASTG

-1878 RSRDD
+1878 CSRNE

>member
-16 MPLLGAASVV
+16 MPLLGATSVV

-66 GDVYD
+66 GVYD

-80 GVPDDWTVQWSSR
+80 GVPDDWTVQWRSM
-93 VNEITNKDSIMYI
+93 VNGITNKDSIMYI

-118 DGAEGAVHTVEELHG
+118 DGADGAVHTVEELHG

-143 DGDITQGFTI
+143 DGDITKGFTI
-153 HDVTAGDM
+153 HNVTASDM
-161 KGYENVPYGWVLDG
+161 KGYENTPYGWVFDG
-175 DSEDDHYTYTAHPN
+175 DSEDDHYTYTAHPE

-200 LYDDTRPHDSINSL
+200 MYDDTRPHDSINSL

-242 IPMNADVRLEGVPDG
+242 IPMNTDVRLEGVPDG

-283 FTYIFHPTADYEGYY
+283 FTYIFHPTSDYKGYY

-319 YRGGAWSFPE
+319 YKGGAWSFPE
-329 TTKNVEIAN
+329 TTKNVEITN

-346 RSVDGNTITY
+346 RTVNGNIITY

-370 FNIAKHRASLDELS
+370 FNIAKHQASLDELA

-425 AATDGDG
+425 TTTDGDG

-499 GWDTESSDNDMT
+499 GWDTKSSDNDMT
-511 YTVTSHDGKIKVV
+511 YTVTSPDGKIKVV

-545 LSNGDYLNGFD
+545 LPNGDYLNGFD

-584 KNNGLSYTLTSSD
+584 KNNGLSYTLTSND

-626 QIVEDG
+626 QTVEDG
-632 ETITPPDDYPSK
+632 GTITPPDDYPSK

-715 DFDGWLLDG
+715 DFAGWLLDG
-724 KAYSFDTPVT
+724 KVYSFDTPVT

-745 AQVQTHT
+745 AQVKTHT
-752 VTFTGAGDDFAQT
+752 VTFTGAGDDFIQT

-782 YTFAGWYSGD
+782 YTFDGWYSGD

-810 WTKNAYTVSFD
+810 WTKNTYTVSFD

-835 KDTASQP
+835 KDTVSQP

-894 GKGSKVDSQTV
+894 SEGSKVDSQTV

-914 DNPAREGYTFNGW
+914 DNPTREGYTFNGW
-927 LLAGDPYDFTTP
+927 LLGGDPYDFTTP

-964 GGDGDIADQKV
+964 GGDGNIADQKV

-983 PDNPT
+983 PANPT

-997 QYEDSDWNFLNTVTS
+997 QYEDSDWNFLNTVAS

-1041 PQTIKDGGKVSKPDD
+1041 PQTIRDGGKVSKPDD

-1087 AVWTPVKPKTYTIM
+1087 AVWTPVKPKTYTIT
-1101 FDTDRG
+1101 FDTDGG

-1129 TGYEFKGWLLDGKPY
+1129 TGYEFKGWLLDGKTY
-1144 DFATPVTKDVTLKAK
+1144 DFTTPVTKDVTLKAK
-1159 WEKTKVESYTVAFDS
+1159 WEKTKVESYTVAFNS
-1174 AGGSEVASQTVE
+1174 AEGSEVASQTVE

-1198 REGYTFFGWYAGD
+1198 REGYTFLGWYAGD

-1227 AHWQKNEQPQPK
+1227 AHWQKDEQPQPK

-1250 SPSDARTV
+1250 SPSDTRTV
-1258 SEGNTVTPPE
+1258 SEGNTVSPPE

-1273 GYDFQGWVGIDGSE
+1273 GYDFQGWVAIDGSE

-1378 RKPMPQPNTYT
+1378 RKPIPQPNTYT

-1429 DGKDYD
+1429 DGKD
-1435 WNTPITGDMTLTASW
+1435 
-1450 KKHEEPKPVT
+1450 
-1460 HTVSFYTDGGSM
+1460 
-1472 VAQQTVNDGE
+1472 
-1482 TVTVPDTPTK
+1482 
-1492 NGYTFSGWTL
+1492 
-1502 NGEPYDFNLPVTADI
+1502 
-1517 TLKATWVEN
+1517 
-1526 QKPQPK
+1526 
-1532 RHTVTFDTTGGS
+1532 
-1544 EIGQQTVDEGEKAIQ
+1544 
-1559 PANPTREGYD
+1559 
-1569 FQGWLLNGQAYDW
+1569 YDW

-1705 PTLNGYKFVGW
+1705 PTLNSYKFIGW

-1733 TLTAMWEANTMPPT
+1733 TLTAVWEANTLPPT

-1765 EAKDGEKLTLPSN
+1765 EVKDGEKLTLPSN

-1789 IDKNGNVYDMSKP
+1789 IDKDGNVYDMSKP

-1839 EQNSDSQNPLASTG
+1839 EQNSGSQNPLASTG

-1878 RSRDD
+1878 CSRNE

>member
-16 MPLLGAASVV
+16 MPLLGATSVV

-66 GDVYD
+66 GVYD

-80 GVPDDWTVQWSSR
+80 GVPDDWTVQWRSM
-93 VNEITNKDSIMYI
+93 VNGITNKDSIMYI

-118 DGAEGAVHTVEELHG
+118 DGADGAVHTVEELHG

-143 DGDITQGFTI
+143 DGDITKGFTI
-153 HDVTAGDM
+153 HNVTASDM
-161 KGYENVPYGWVLDG
+161 KGYENTPYGWVLDG
-175 DSEDDHYTYTAHPN
+175 DSEDDHYTYTAHPE

-200 LYDDTRPHDSINSL
+200 MYDDTRPHDSINSL

-242 IPMNADVRLEGVPDG
+242 IPMNTDVRLEGVPDG

-269 LNRVYTLTGPCGDT
+269 LNRVYTLTDPCGDT
-283 FTYIFHPTADYEGYY
+283 FTYIFHPTSDYKGYY

-319 YRGGAWSFPE
+319 YKGGAWSFPE

-346 RSVDGNTITY
+346 RTVNGNIITY

-370 FNIAKHRASLDELS
+370 FNIAKHQASLDELA

-425 AATDGDG
+425 TTTDGDG

-499 GWDTESSDNDMT
+499 GWDTKSSDNDMT
-511 YTVTSHDGKIKVV
+511 YTVTSPDGKIKVV

-545 LSNGDYLNGFD
+545 LPNGDYLNGFD

-584 KNNGLSYTLTSSD
+584 KNNGLSYTLTSND

-626 QIVEDG
+626 QTVEDG
-632 ETITPPDDYPSK
+632 GTITPPDDYPSK

-715 DFDGWLLDG
+715 DFAGWLLDG
-724 KAYSFDTPVT
+724 KVYSFDTPVT

-745 AQVQTHT
+745 AQVKTHT
-752 VTFTGAGDDFAQT
+752 VTFTGAGDDFIQT

-782 YTFAGWYSGD
+782 YTFDGWYSGD

-810 WTKNAYTVSFD
+810 WTKNTYTVSFD

-835 KDTASQP
+835 KDTVSQP

-894 GKGSKVDSQTV
+894 GEGSKVDSQTV

-914 DNPAREGYTFNGW
+914 DNPTREGYTFNGW
-927 LLAGDPYDFTTP
+927 LLGGDPYDFTTP

-964 GGDGDIADQKV
+964 GGDGNIADQKV

-983 PDNPT
+983 PANPT

-997 QYEDSDWNFLNTVTS
+997 QYEDSDWNFLNTVAS

-1041 PQTIKDGGKVSKPDD
+1041 PQTIRDGGKVSKPDD
-1056 PTREGYEFKGWTLN
+1056 PTREGYEFK
-1070 GVDYDFTAPVK
+1070 
-1081 ADLVLT
+1081 
-1087 AVWTPVKPKTYTIM
+1087 
-1101 FDTDRG
+1101 
-1107 TVVPSQTVKDKG
+1107 
-1119 TATEPTAPTK
+1119 
-1129 TGYEFKGWLLDGKPY
+1129 
-1144 DFATPVTKDVTLKAK
+1144 
-1159 WEKTKVESYTVAFDS
+1159 
-1174 AGGSEVASQTVE
+1174 
-1186 QGKTAVKPDDPT
+1186 
-1198 REGYTFFGWYAGD
+1198 
-1211 AAYDWDTPVTG
+1211 
-1222 NLILT
+1222 
-1227 AHWQKNEQPQPK
+1227 
-1239 TYTVTFDYQNG
+1239 
-1250 SPSDARTV
+1250 
-1258 SEGNTVTPPE
+1258 
-1268 NPVRD
+1268 
-1273 GYDFQGWVGIDGSE
+1273 
-1287 FDFEQPITSDTLVS
+1287 
-1301 AKWKKHE
+1301 
-1308 DPKPVMHTVTFN
+1308 
-1320 SNGGTSIDPQTVQDG
+1320 
-1335 LTVRRPADPVKN
+1335 
-1347 DYVFDGWYLDN
+1347 
-1358 DQYDFN
+1358 
-1364 KPVTGDITLTAIYH
+1364 
-1378 RKPMPQPNTYT
+1378 
-1389 VRFDT
+1389 
-1394 GEGSKVDPQTIIE
+1394 
-1407 GKTVIRPAD
+1407 
-1416 PSMDGYDF
+1416 
-1424 QGWLL
+1424 
-1429 DGKDYD
+1429 
-1435 WNTPITGDMTLTASW
+1435 
-1450 KKHEEPKPVT
+1450 
-1460 HTVSFYTDGGSM
+1460 
-1472 VAQQTVNDGE
+1472 
-1482 TVTVPDTPTK
+1482 
-1492 NGYTFSGWTL
+1492 GWTL

-1705 PTLNGYKFVGW
+1705 PTLNSYKFIGW

-1733 TLTAMWEANTMPPT
+1733 TLTAVWEANTLPPT

-1765 EAKDGEKLTLPSN
+1765 EVKDGEKLTLPSN

-1789 IDKNGNVYDMSKP
+1789 IDKDGNVYDMSKP

-1839 EQNSDSQNPLASTG
+1839 EQNSGSQNPLASTG

-1878 RSRDD
+1878 CSRNE

>member
-16 MPLLGAASVV
+16 MPLLGATSVV

-66 GDVYD
+66 GVYD

-80 GVPDDWTVQWSSR
+80 GVPDDWTVQWRSM
-93 VNEITNKDSIMYI
+93 VNGITNKDSIMYI

-118 DGAEGAVHTVEELHG
+118 DGADGAVHTVEELHG

-143 DGDITQGFTI
+143 DGDITKGFTI
-153 HDVTAGDM
+153 HNVTASDM
-161 KGYENVPYGWVLDG
+161 KGYENTPYGWVLDG
-175 DSEDDHYTYTAHPN
+175 DSEDDHYTYTAHPE

-200 LYDDTRPHDSINSL
+200 MYDDTRPHDSINSL

-242 IPMNADVRLEGVPDG
+242 IPMNTDVRLEGVPDG

-283 FTYIFHPTADYEGYY
+283 FTYIFHPTSDYKGYY

-319 YRGGAWSFPE
+319 YKGGAWSFPE

-346 RSVDGNTITY
+346 RTVNGNIITY

-370 FNIAKHRASLDELS
+370 FNIAKHQASLDELA

-425 AATDGDG
+425 TTTDGDG

-499 GWDTESSDNDMT
+499 GWDTKSSDNDMT
-511 YTVTSHDGKIKVV
+511 YTVTSPDGKIKVV

-545 LSNGDYLNGFD
+545 LPNGDYLNGFD

-584 KNNGLSYTLTSSD
+584 KNNGLSYTLTSND

-626 QIVEDG
+626 QTVEDG
-632 ETITPPDDYPSK
+632 GTITPPDDYPSK

-715 DFDGWLLDG
+715 DFAGWLLDG
-724 KAYSFDTPVT
+724 KVYSFDTPVT

-745 AQVQTHT
+745 AQVKTHT
-752 VTFTGAGDDFAQT
+752 VTFAGAGDDFIQT

-782 YTFAGWYSGD
+782 YTFDGWYSGD

-810 WTKNAYTVSFD
+810 WTKNTYTVSFD

-835 KDTASQP
+835 KDTVSQP

-894 GKGSKVDSQTV
+894 GEGSKVDSQTV

-914 DNPAREGYTFNGW
+914 DNPTREGYTFNGW
-927 LLAGDPYDFTTP
+927 LLGGDPYDFTTP

-964 GGDGDIADQKV
+964 GGDGNIADQKV

-983 PDNPT
+983 PANPT

-997 QYEDSDWNFLNTVTS
+997 QYEDSDWNFLNTVAS

-1041 PQTIKDGGKVSKPDD
+1041 PQTIRDGGKVSKPDD

-1087 AVWTPVKPKTYTIM
+1087 AVWTPVKPKTYTIT
-1101 FDTDRG
+1101 FDTDGG

-1129 TGYEFKGWLLDGKPY
+1129 TGYEFKGWLLDGKTY
-1144 DFATPVTKDVTLKAK
+1144 DFTTPVTKDVTLKAK
-1159 WEKTKVESYTVAFDS
+1159 WEKTKVESYTVAFNS
-1174 AGGSEVASQTVE
+1174 AEGSEVASQTVE

-1198 REGYTFFGWYAGD
+1198 REGYTFLGWYAGD

-1227 AHWQKNEQPQPK
+1227 AHWQKDEQPQPK

-1250 SPSDARTV
+1250 SPSDTRTV
-1258 SEGNTVTPPE
+1258 SEGNTVSPPE

-1273 GYDFQGWVGIDGSE
+1273 GYDFQGWVAIDGSE

-1378 RKPMPQPNTYT
+1378 RKPIPQPNTYT

-1429 DGKDYD
+1429 DGKD
-1435 WNTPITGDMTLTASW
+1435 
-1450 KKHEEPKPVT
+1450 
-1460 HTVSFYTDGGSM
+1460 
-1472 VAQQTVNDGE
+1472 
-1482 TVTVPDTPTK
+1482 
-1492 NGYTFSGWTL
+1492 
-1502 NGEPYDFNLPVTADI
+1502 
-1517 TLKATWVEN
+1517 
-1526 QKPQPK
+1526 
-1532 RHTVTFDTTGGS
+1532 
-1544 EIGQQTVDEGEKAIQ
+1544 
-1559 PANPTREGYD
+1559 
-1569 FQGWLLNGQAYDW
+1569 YDW

-1705 PTLNGYKFVGW
+1705 PTLNSYKFIGW

-1733 TLTAMWEANTMPPT
+1733 TLTAVWEANTLPPT

-1765 EAKDGEKLTLPSN
+1765 EVKDGEKLTLPSN

-1789 IDKNGNVYDMSKP
+1789 IDKDGNVYDMSKP

-1839 EQNSDSQNPLASTG
+1839 EQNSGSQNPLASTG

-1878 RSRDD
+1878 CSRNE

>member
-16 MPLLGAASVV
+16 MPLLGATSVV

-66 GDVYD
+66 GVYD

-80 GVPDDWTVQWSSR
+80 GVPDDWTVQWRSM
-93 VNEITNKDSIMYI
+93 VNGITNKDSIMYI

-118 DGAEGAVHTVEELHG
+118 DGADGAVHTVEELHG

-143 DGDITQGFTI
+143 DGDITKGFTI
-153 HDVTAGDM
+153 HNVTASDM
-161 KGYENVPYGWVLDG
+161 KGYENTPYGWVLDG
-175 DSEDDHYTYTAHPN
+175 DSEDDHYTYTAHPE

-200 LYDDTRPHDSINSL
+200 MYDDTRPHDSINSL

-232 YTLANTDTIA
+232 YTLANTTIA
-242 IPMNADVRLEGVPDG
+242 IPMNTDVRLEGVPDG

-283 FTYIFHPTADYEGYY
+283 FTYIFHPTSDYKGYY

-319 YRGGAWSFPE
+319 YKGGAWSFPE

-346 RSVDGNTITY
+346 RTVNGNIITY

-370 FNIAKHRASLDELS
+370 FNIAKHQASLDELA

-425 AATDGDG
+425 TTTDGDG

-499 GWDTESSDNDMT
+499 GWDTKSSDNDMT
-511 YTVTSHDGKIKVV
+511 YTVTSPDGKIKVV

-545 LSNGDYLNGFD
+545 LPNGDYLNGFD

-584 KNNGLSYTLTSSD
+584 KNNGLSYTLTSND

-626 QIVEDG
+626 QTVEDG
-632 ETITPPDDYPSK
+632 GTITPPDDYPSK

-715 DFDGWLLDG
+715 DFAGWLLDG
-724 KAYSFDTPVT
+724 KVYSFDTPVT

-745 AQVQTHT
+745 AQVKTHT
-752 VTFTGAGDDFAQT
+752 VTFTGAGDDFIQT

-782 YTFAGWYSGD
+782 YTFDGWYSGD

-810 WTKNAYTVSFD
+810 WTKNTYTVSFD

-835 KDTASQP
+835 KDTVSQP

-894 GKGSKVDSQTV
+894 GEGSKVDSQTV

-914 DNPAREGYTFNGW
+914 DNPTREGYTFNGW
-927 LLAGDPYDFTTP
+927 LLGGDPYDFTTP

-964 GGDGDIADQKV
+964 GGDGNIADQKV

-983 PDNPT
+983 PANPT

-997 QYEDSDWNFLNTVTS
+997 QYEDSDWNFLNTVAS

-1041 PQTIKDGGKVSKPDD
+1041 PQTIRDGGKVSKPDD

-1087 AVWTPVKPKTYTIM
+1087 AVWTPVKPKTYTIT
-1101 FDTDRG
+1101 FDTDGG

-1129 TGYEFKGWLLDGKPY
+1129 TGYEFKGWLLDGKTY
-1144 DFATPVTKDVTLKAK
+1144 DFTTPVTKDVTLKAK
-1159 WEKTKVESYTVAFDS
+1159 WEKTKVESYTVAFNS
-1174 AGGSEVASQTVE
+1174 AEGSEVASQTVE

-1198 REGYTFFGWYAGD
+1198 REGYTFLGWYAGD

-1227 AHWQKNEQPQPK
+1227 AHWQKDEQPQPK

-1250 SPSDARTV
+1250 SPSDTRTV
-1258 SEGNTVTPPE
+1258 SEGNTVSPPE

-1273 GYDFQGWVGIDGSE
+1273 GYDFQGWVAIDGSE

-1364 KPVTGDITLTAIYH
+1364 KLVTGDITLTAIYH
-1378 RKPMPQPNTYT
+1378 RKPIPQPNMYT

-1429 DGKDYD
+1429 DGKD
-1435 WNTPITGDMTLTASW
+1435 
-1450 KKHEEPKPVT
+1450 
-1460 HTVSFYTDGGSM
+1460 
-1472 VAQQTVNDGE
+1472 
-1482 TVTVPDTPTK
+1482 
-1492 NGYTFSGWTL
+1492 
-1502 NGEPYDFNLPVTADI
+1502 
-1517 TLKATWVEN
+1517 
-1526 QKPQPK
+1526 
-1532 RHTVTFDTTGGS
+1532 
-1544 EIGQQTVDEGEKAIQ
+1544 
-1559 PANPTREGYD
+1559 
-1569 FQGWLLNGQAYDW
+1569 YDW

-1705 PTLNGYKFVGW
+1705 PTLNSYKFIGW

-1733 TLTAMWEANTMPPT
+1733 TLTAVWEANTLPPT

-1765 EAKDGEKLTLPSN
+1765 EVKDGEKLTLPSN

-1789 IDKNGNVYDMSKP
+1789 IDKDGNVYDMSKP

-1815 ANGVSSDKDKE
+1815 TNGVSSDKDKE

-1839 EQNSDSQNPLASTG
+1839 EQNSGSQNPLASTG

-1878 RSRDD
+1878 CSRNE

>member
-7 LLAAGSMML
+7 LLVAGSMML

-57 LASFDPSGN
+57 LVSFDPSGN
-66 GDVYD
+66 GVYD

-80 GVPDDWTVQWSSR
+80 GVPDDWTVQWRSM
-93 VNEITNKDSIMYI
+93 VNGITNKDSIMYI

-118 DGAEGAVHTVEELHG
+118 DGADSAVHTVEELHG

-153 HDVTAGDM
+153 YDVTAGDM

-200 LYDDTRPHDSINSL
+200 LYDDTQSHDSINSL

-283 FTYIFHPTADYEGYY
+283 FTYIFHPTSDYEGYY

-319 YRGGAWSFPE
+319 YKGGAWSFPE

-346 RSVDGNTITY
+346 RTVNGNTITY

-425 AATDGDG
+425 TTTDGDG
-432 YKVYTLTSG
+432 YEVYTLTSG

-511 YTVTSHDGKIKVV
+511 YTVTSPDGKIKVV

-597 GEVSVSYKFHAKNGH
+597 GEVAVSYKFHAKNGH

-626 QIVEDG
+626 QTVEDG

-745 AQVQTHT
+745 TQVKTHT
-752 VTFTGAGDDFAQT
+752 VTFTGAGDDFTQT

-798 TPVTDDLTVEAH
+798 TPVTDDLTMEAH
-810 WTKNAYTVSFD
+810 WTKNTYTVSFD

-851 FQGWTLDGDPYDFNT
+851 FQGWTLDGDPYDFNA

-905 KEGDPVSKP
+905 KEGDPASKP
-914 DNPAREGYTFNGW
+914 DNPTREGYTFNGW
-927 LLAGDPYDFTTP
+927 LLGGDPYDFTTP

-964 GGDGDIADQKV
+964 GGDGNIADQKV

-983 PDNPT
+983 PANPT

-1012 NMTLTAQWKRNEVK
+1012 NMTLTAQWKLNEVK

-1087 AVWTPVKPKTYTIM
+1087 AVWTPVKPKTYTIT
-1101 FDTDRG
+1101 FDTDGG

-1129 TGYEFKGWLLDGKPY
+1129 TGYEFKGWLLDGKTY
-1144 DFATPVTKDVTLKAK
+1144 DFITPVTKDVTLKAK
-1159 WEKTKVESYTVAFDS
+1159 WEKTKVESYTVAFNS
-1174 AGGSEVASQTVE
+1174 ADGSDVASQTVE

-1198 REGYTFFGWYAGD
+1198 REGYTFLGWYAGD

-1227 AHWQKNEQPQPK
+1227 AHWQKDEQPQPK

-1358 DQYDFN
+1358 NQYDFN

-1378 RKPMPQPNTYT
+1378 RKPIPQPNTYT

-1416 PSMDGYDF
+1416 PSMD
-1424 QGWLL
+1424 
-1429 DGKDYD
+1429 
-1435 WNTPITGDMTLTASW
+1435 
-1450 KKHEEPKPVT
+1450 
-1460 HTVSFYTDGGSM
+1460 
-1472 VAQQTVNDGE
+1472 
-1482 TVTVPDTPTK
+1482 
-1492 NGYTFSGWTL
+1492 
-1502 NGEPYDFNLPVTADI
+1502 
-1517 TLKATWVEN
+1517 
-1526 QKPQPK
+1526 
-1532 RHTVTFDTTGGS
+1532 
-1544 EIGQQTVDEGEKAIQ
+1544 
-1559 PANPTREGYD
+1559 GYD

-1645 NGKDYDWNT
+1645 NGKDYDWNI

-1733 TLTAMWEANTMPPT
+1733 TLTAVWEANTMPPT

-1765 EAKDGEKLTLPSN
+1765 EVKDGEKLTLPSN

-1789 IDKNGNVYDMSKP
+1789 IDKDGNVYDMSKP

-1826 IADASTNGTVGNG
+1826 IADTSTNGTVGNG

>member
-16 MPLLGAASVV
+16 MPLLGATSVV

-66 GDVYD
+66 GVYD

-80 GVPDDWTVQWSSR
+80 GVPDDWTVQWRSM
-93 VNEITNKDSIMYI
+93 VNGITNKDSIMYI

-118 DGAEGAVHTVEELHG
+118 DGADGAVHTVEELHG

-143 DGDITQGFTI
+143 DGDITKGFTI
-153 HDVTAGDM
+153 HNVTASDM
-161 KGYENVPYGWVLDG
+161 KGYENTPYGWVLDG
-175 DSEDDHYTYTAHPN
+175 DSEDDHYTYTAHPE

-200 LYDDTRPHDSINSL
+200 MYDDTRPHDSINSL

-232 YTLANTDTIA
+232 YTLANTTIA
-242 IPMNADVRLEGVPDG
+242 IPMNTDVRLEGVPDG

-283 FTYIFHPTADYEGYY
+283 FTYIFHPTSDYKGYY

-319 YRGGAWSFPE
+319 YKGGAWSFPE

-346 RSVDGNTITY
+346 RTVNGNIITY

-370 FNIAKHRASLDELS
+370 FNIAKHQASLDELA

-425 AATDGDG
+425 TTTDGDG

-499 GWDTESSDNDMT
+499 GWDTKSSDNDMT
-511 YTVTSHDGKIKVV
+511 YTVTSPDGKIKVV

-545 LSNGDYLNGFD
+545 LPNGDYLNGFD

-584 KNNGLSYTLTSSD
+584 KNNGLSYTLTSND

-626 QIVEDG
+626 QTVEDG
-632 ETITPPDDYPSK
+632 GTITPPDDYPSK

-715 DFDGWLLDG
+715 DFAGWLLDG
-724 KAYSFDTPVT
+724 KVYSFDTPVT

-745 AQVQTHT
+745 AQVKTHT
-752 VTFTGAGDDFAQT
+752 VTFTGAGDDFIQT

-782 YTFAGWYSGD
+782 YTFDGWYSGD

-810 WTKNAYTVSFD
+810 WTKNTYTVSFD

-835 KDTASQP
+835 KDTVSQP

-894 GKGSKVDSQTV
+894 GEGSKVDSQTV

-914 DNPAREGYTFNGW
+914 DNPTREGYTFNGW
-927 LLAGDPYDFTTP
+927 LLGGDPYDFTTP

-964 GGDGDIADQKV
+964 GGDGNIADQKV

-983 PDNPT
+983 PANPT

-997 QYEDSDWNFLNTVTS
+997 QYEDSDWNFLNTVAS

-1041 PQTIKDGGKVSKPDD
+1041 PQTIRDGGKVSKPDD

-1087 AVWTPVKPKTYTIM
+1087 AVWTPVKPKTYTIT
-1101 FDTDRG
+1101 FDTDGG

-1129 TGYEFKGWLLDGKPY
+1129 TGYEFKGWLLDGKTY
-1144 DFATPVTKDVTLKAK
+1144 DFTTPVTKDVTLKAK
-1159 WEKTKVESYTVAFDS
+1159 WEKTKVESYTVAFNS
-1174 AGGSEVASQTVE
+1174 AEGSEVASQTVE

-1198 REGYTFFGWYAGD
+1198 REGYTFLGWYAGD

-1227 AHWQKNEQPQPK
+1227 AHWQKDEQPQPK

-1250 SPSDARTV
+1250 SPSDTRTV
-1258 SEGNTVTPPE
+1258 SEGNTVSPPE

-1273 GYDFQGWVGIDGSE
+1273 GYDFQGWVAIDGSE

-1378 RKPMPQPNTYT
+1378 RKPIPQPNMYT

-1429 DGKDYD
+1429 DGKD
-1435 WNTPITGDMTLTASW
+1435 
-1450 KKHEEPKPVT
+1450 
-1460 HTVSFYTDGGSM
+1460 
-1472 VAQQTVNDGE
+1472 
-1482 TVTVPDTPTK
+1482 
-1492 NGYTFSGWTL
+1492 
-1502 NGEPYDFNLPVTADI
+1502 
-1517 TLKATWVEN
+1517 
-1526 QKPQPK
+1526 
-1532 RHTVTFDTTGGS
+1532 
-1544 EIGQQTVDEGEKAIQ
+1544 
-1559 PANPTREGYD
+1559 
-1569 FQGWLLNGQAYDW
+1569 YDW

-1705 PTLNGYKFVGW
+1705 PTLNSYKFIGW

-1733 TLTAMWEANTMPPT
+1733 TLTAVWEANTLPPT

-1765 EAKDGEKLTLPSN
+1765 EVKDGEKLTLPSN

-1789 IDKNGNVYDMSKP
+1789 IDKDGNVYDMSKP

-1839 EQNSDSQNPLASTG
+1839 EQNSGSQNPLASTG

-1878 RSRDD
+1878 CSRNE

>member
-16 MPLLGAASVV
+16 MPLLGATSVV

-66 GDVYD
+66 GVYD

-80 GVPDDWTVQWSSR
+80 GVPDDWTVQWRSM
-93 VNEITNKDSIMYI
+93 VNGITNKDSIMYI

-118 DGAEGAVHTVEELHG
+118 DGADGAVHTVEELHG

-143 DGDITQGFTI
+143 DGDITKGFTI
-153 HDVTAGDM
+153 HNVTASDM
-161 KGYENVPYGWVLDG
+161 KGYENTPYGWVLDG
-175 DSEDDHYTYTAHPN
+175 DSEDDHYTYTAHPE

-200 LYDDTRPHDSINSL
+200 MYDDTRPHDSINSL

-242 IPMNADVRLEGVPDG
+242 IPMNTDVRLEGVPDG

-283 FTYIFHPTADYEGYY
+283 FTYIFHPTSDYKGYY

-319 YRGGAWSFPE
+319 YKGGAWSFPE

-346 RSVDGNTITY
+346 RTVNGNIITY

-370 FNIAKHRASLDELS
+370 FNIAKHQASLDELA

-397 FNPKQSGIYE
+397 FNPKQSDIYE

-425 AATDGDG
+425 TTTDGDG

-499 GWDTESSDNDMT
+499 GWDTKSSDNDMT
-511 YTVTSHDGKIKVV
+511 YTVTSPDGKIKVV

-545 LSNGDYLNGFD
+545 LPNGDYLNGFD

-584 KNNGLSYTLTSSD
+584 KNNGLSYTLTSND

-626 QIVEDG
+626 QTVEDG
-632 ETITPPDDYPSK
+632 GTITPPDDYPSK

-715 DFDGWLLDG
+715 DFAGWLLDG
-724 KAYSFDTPVT
+724 KVYSFDTPVT

-745 AQVQTHT
+745 AQVKTHT
-752 VTFTGAGDDFAQT
+752 VTFTGAGDDFIQT

-782 YTFAGWYSGD
+782 YTFDGWYSGD

-810 WTKNAYTVSFD
+810 WTKNTYTVSFD
-821 SNGGSDVDSQQVEY
+821 SNGGSDVDSQQVEC
-835 KDTASQP
+835 KDTVSQP

-894 GKGSKVDSQTV
+894 GEGSKVDSQTV

-914 DNPAREGYTFNGW
+914 DNPTREGYTFNGW
-927 LLAGDPYDFTTP
+927 LLGGDPYDFTTP

-964 GGDGDIADQKV
+964 GGDGNIADQKV

-983 PDNPT
+983 PANPT

-997 QYEDSDWNFLNTVTS
+997 QYEDSDWNFLNTVAS

-1041 PQTIKDGGKVSKPDD
+1041 PQTIRDGGKVSKPDD

-1087 AVWTPVKPKTYTIM
+1087 AVWTPVKPKTYTIT
-1101 FDTDRG
+1101 FDTDGG

-1129 TGYEFKGWLLDGKPY
+1129 TGYEFKGWLLDGKTY
-1144 DFATPVTKDVTLKAK
+1144 DFTTPVTKDVTLKAK
-1159 WEKTKVESYTVAFDS
+1159 WEKTKVESYTVAFNS
-1174 AGGSEVASQTVE
+1174 AEGSEVASQTVE

-1198 REGYTFFGWYAGD
+1198 REGYTFLGWYAGD

-1227 AHWQKNEQPQPK
+1227 AHWQKDEQPQPK

-1250 SPSDARTV
+1250 SPSDTRTV
-1258 SEGNTVTPPE
+1258 SEGNTVSPPE

-1273 GYDFQGWVGIDGSE
+1273 GYDFQGWVAIDGSE

-1378 RKPMPQPNTYT
+1378 RKPIPQPNTYT

-1429 DGKDYD
+1429 DGKD
-1435 WNTPITGDMTLTASW
+1435 
-1450 KKHEEPKPVT
+1450 
-1460 HTVSFYTDGGSM
+1460 
-1472 VAQQTVNDGE
+1472 
-1482 TVTVPDTPTK
+1482 
-1492 NGYTFSGWTL
+1492 
-1502 NGEPYDFNLPVTADI
+1502 
-1517 TLKATWVEN
+1517 
-1526 QKPQPK
+1526 
-1532 RHTVTFDTTGGS
+1532 
-1544 EIGQQTVDEGEKAIQ
+1544 
-1559 PANPTREGYD
+1559 
-1569 FQGWLLNGQAYDW
+1569 YDW

-1705 PTLNGYKFVGW
+1705 PTLNSYKFIGW

-1733 TLTAMWEANTMPPT
+1733 TLTAVWEANTLPPT

-1765 EAKDGEKLTLPSN
+1765 EVKDGEKLTLPSN

-1789 IDKNGNVYDMSKP
+1789 IDKDGNVYDMSKP

-1839 EQNSDSQNPLASTG
+1839 EQNSGSQNPLASTG

-1878 RSRDD
+1878 CSRNE

>member
-16 MPLLGAASVV
+16 MPLLGATSVV

-66 GDVYD
+66 GVYD

-80 GVPDDWTVQWSSR
+80 GVPDDWTVQWRSM
-93 VNEITNKDSIMYI
+93 VNGITNKDSIMYI

-118 DGAEGAVHTVEELHG
+118 DGADGAVHTVEELHG

-143 DGDITQGFTI
+143 DGDITKGFTI
-153 HDVTAGDM
+153 HNVTASDM
-161 KGYENVPYGWVLDG
+161 KGYENTPYGWVLDG
-175 DSEDDHYTYTAHPN
+175 DSEDDHYTYTAHPE

-200 LYDDTRPHDSINSL
+200 MYDDTRPHDSINSL

-242 IPMNADVRLEGVPDG
+242 IPMNTDVRLEGVPDG

-283 FTYIFHPTADYEGYY
+283 FTYIFHPTSDYKGYY

-319 YRGGAWSFPE
+319 YKGGAWSFPE

-346 RSVDGNTITY
+346 RTVNGNIITY

-370 FNIAKHRASLDELS
+370 FNIAKHQASLDELA

-425 AATDGDG
+425 TTTDGDG

-499 GWDTESSDNDMT
+499 GWDTKSSDNDMT
-511 YTVTSHDGKIKVV
+511 YTVTSPDGKIKVV

-545 LSNGDYLNGFD
+545 LPNGDYLNGFD

-584 KNNGLSYTLTSSD
+584 KNNGLSYTLTSND

-626 QIVEDG
+626 QTVEDG
-632 ETITPPDDYPSK
+632 GTITPPDDYPSK

-715 DFDGWLLDG
+715 DFAGWLLDG
-724 KAYSFDTPVT
+724 KVYSFDTPVT

-745 AQVQTHT
+745 AQVKTHT
-752 VTFTGAGDDFAQT
+752 VTFTGAGDDFIQT

-782 YTFAGWYSGD
+782 YTFDGWYSGD

-810 WTKNAYTVSFD
+810 WTKNTYTVSFD

-835 KDTASQP
+835 KDTVSQP

-894 GKGSKVDSQTV
+894 GEGSKVDSQTV

-914 DNPAREGYTFNGW
+914 DNPTREGYTFNGW
-927 LLAGDPYDFTTP
+927 LLGGDPYDFTTP

-964 GGDGDIADQKV
+964 GGDGNIADQKV

-983 PDNPT
+983 PANPT
-988 REGYTFMGW
+988 REGYTF
-997 QYEDSDWNFLNTVTS
+997 L
-1012 NMTLTAQWKRNEVK
+1012 
-1026 KYTVAFDTADGTSID
+1026 
-1041 PQTIKDGGKVSKPDD
+1041 
-1056 PTREGYEFKGWTLN
+1056 
-1070 GVDYDFTAPVK
+1070 
-1081 ADLVLT
+1081 
-1087 AVWTPVKPKTYTIM
+1087 
-1101 FDTDRG
+1101 
-1107 TVVPSQTVKDKG
+1107 
-1119 TATEPTAPTK
+1119 
-1129 TGYEFKGWLLDGKPY
+1129 
-1144 DFATPVTKDVTLKAK
+1144 
-1159 WEKTKVESYTVAFDS
+1159 
-1174 AGGSEVASQTVE
+1174 
-1186 QGKTAVKPDDPT
+1186 
-1198 REGYTFFGWYAGD
+1198 GWYAGD

-1222 NLILT
+1222 NL
-1227 AHWQKNEQPQPK
+1227 
-1239 TYTVTFDYQNG
+1239 
-1250 SPSDARTV
+1250 
-1258 SEGNTVTPPE
+1258 
-1268 NPVRD
+1268 
-1273 GYDFQGWVGIDGSE
+1273 
-1287 FDFEQPITSDTLVS
+1287 
-1301 AKWKKHE
+1301 
-1308 DPKPVMHTVTFN
+1308 
-1320 SNGGTSIDPQTVQDG
+1320 
-1335 LTVRRPADPVKN
+1335 
-1347 DYVFDGWYLDN
+1347 
-1358 DQYDFN
+1358 
-1364 KPVTGDITLTAIYH
+1364 
-1378 RKPMPQPNTYT
+1378 
-1389 VRFDT
+1389 
-1394 GEGSKVDPQTIIE
+1394 
-1407 GKTVIRPAD
+1407 
-1416 PSMDGYDF
+1416 
-1424 QGWLL
+1424 
-1429 DGKDYD
+1429 
-1435 WNTPITGDMTLTASW
+1435 
-1450 KKHEEPKPVT
+1450 
-1460 HTVSFYTDGGSM
+1460 
-1472 VAQQTVNDGE
+1472 
-1482 TVTVPDTPTK
+1482 
-1492 NGYTFSGWTL
+1492 
-1502 NGEPYDFNLPVTADI
+1502 
-1517 TLKATWVEN
+1517 
-1526 QKPQPK
+1526 
-1532 RHTVTFDTTGGS
+1532 
-1544 EIGQQTVDEGEKAIQ
+1544 
-1559 PANPTREGYD
+1559 
-1569 FQGWLLNGQAYDW
+1569 
-1582 NTPITGDITLTAS
+1582 
-1595 WTEKAPTLFT
+1595 
-1605 VAFNTGG
+1605 
-1612 ASNIPSQKV
+1612 
-1621 KEGDKAARPTDPKR
+1621 
-1635 TGYTFTGWQL
+1635 
-1645 NGKDYDWNT
+1645 
-1654 PITTD
+1654 
-1659 IILTATWQKN
+1659 ILTATWQKN

-1705 PTLNGYKFVGW
+1705 PTLNSYKFIGW

-1733 TLTAMWEANTMPPT
+1733 TLTAVWEANTLPPT

-1765 EAKDGEKLTLPSN
+1765 EVKDGEKLTLPSN

-1789 IDKNGNVYDMSKP
+1789 IDKDGNVYDMSKP

-1839 EQNSDSQNPLASTG
+1839 EQNSGSQNPLASTG

-1878 RSRDD
+1878 CSRNE

>member
-16 MPLLGAASVV
+16 MPLLGATSVV

-66 GDVYD
+66 GVYD

-80 GVPDDWTVQWSSR
+80 GVPDDWTVQWRSM
-93 VNEITNKDSIMYI
+93 VNGITNKDSIMYI

-118 DGAEGAVHTVEELHG
+118 DGADGAVHTVEELHG

-143 DGDITQGFTI
+143 DGDITKGFTI
-153 HDVTAGDM
+153 HNVTASDM
-161 KGYENVPYGWVLDG
+161 KGYENTPYGWVLDG
-175 DSEDDHYTYTAHPN
+175 DSEDDHYTYTAHPE

-200 LYDDTRPHDSINSL
+200 MYDDTRPHDSINSL

-242 IPMNADVRLEGVPDG
+242 IPMNTDVRLEGVPDG

-283 FTYIFHPTADYEGYY
+283 FTYIFHPTSDYKGYY

-319 YRGGAWSFPE
+319 YKGGAWSFPE

-346 RSVDGNTITY
+346 RTVNGNIITY

-370 FNIAKHRASLDELS
+370 FNIAKHQASLDELA

-425 AATDGDG
+425 TTTDGDG

-499 GWDTESSDNDMT
+499 GWDTKSSDNDMT
-511 YTVTSHDGKIKVV
+511 YTVTSPDGKIKVV

-545 LSNGDYLNGFD
+545 LPNGDYLNGFD

-584 KNNGLSYTLTSSD
+584 KNNGLSYTLTSND

-626 QIVEDG
+626 QTVEDG
-632 ETITPPDDYPSK
+632 GTITPPDDYPSK

-715 DFDGWLLDG
+715 DFAGWLLDG
-724 KAYSFDTPVT
+724 KVYSFDTPVT

-745 AQVQTHT
+745 AQVKTHT
-752 VTFTGAGDDFAQT
+752 VTFTGAGDDFIQT

-782 YTFAGWYSGD
+782 YTFDGWYSGD

-810 WTKNAYTVSFD
+810 WTKNTYTVSFD

-835 KDTASQP
+835 KDTVSQP

-894 GKGSKVDSQTV
+894 GEGSKVNSQTV

-914 DNPAREGYTFNGW
+914 DNPTREGYTFNGW
-927 LLAGDPYDFTTP
+927 LLGGDPYDFTTP

-964 GGDGDIADQKV
+964 GGDGNIADQKV
-975 KEGSTIDR
+975 KEGSTID
-983 PDNPT
+983 
-988 REGYTFMGW
+988 
-997 QYEDSDWNFLNTVTS
+997 
-1012 NMTLTAQWKRNEVK
+1012 
-1026 KYTVAFDTADGTSID
+1026 
-1041 PQTIKDGGKVSKPDD
+1041 
-1056 PTREGYEFKGWTLN
+1056 
-1070 GVDYDFTAPVK
+1070 
-1081 ADLVLT
+1081 
-1087 AVWTPVKPKTYTIM
+1087 
-1101 FDTDRG
+1101 
-1107 TVVPSQTVKDKG
+1107 
-1119 TATEPTAPTK
+1119 
-1129 TGYEFKGWLLDGKPY
+1129 
-1144 DFATPVTKDVTLKAK
+1144 
-1159 WEKTKVESYTVAFDS
+1159 
-1174 AGGSEVASQTVE
+1174 
-1186 QGKTAVKPDDPT
+1186 
-1198 REGYTFFGWYAGD
+1198 
-1211 AAYDWDTPVTG
+1211 
-1222 NLILT
+1222 
-1227 AHWQKNEQPQPK
+1227 
-1239 TYTVTFDYQNG
+1239 
-1250 SPSDARTV
+1250 
-1258 SEGNTVTPPE
+1258 
-1268 NPVRD
+1268 
-1273 GYDFQGWVGIDGSE
+1273 
-1287 FDFEQPITSDTLVS
+1287 
-1301 AKWKKHE
+1301 
-1308 DPKPVMHTVTFN
+1308 
-1320 SNGGTSIDPQTVQDG
+1320 
-1335 LTVRRPADPVKN
+1335 
-1347 DYVFDGWYLDN
+1347 
-1358 DQYDFN
+1358 
-1364 KPVTGDITLTAIYH
+1364 
-1378 RKPMPQPNTYT
+1378 
-1389 VRFDT
+1389 
-1394 GEGSKVDPQTIIE
+1394 
-1407 GKTVIRPAD
+1407 
-1416 PSMDGYDF
+1416 
-1424 QGWLL
+1424 
-1429 DGKDYD
+1429 
-1435 WNTPITGDMTLTASW
+1435 
-1450 KKHEEPKPVT
+1450 
-1460 HTVSFYTDGGSM
+1460 
-1472 VAQQTVNDGE
+1472 
-1482 TVTVPDTPTK
+1482 
-1492 NGYTFSGWTL
+1492 
-1502 NGEPYDFNLPVTADI
+1502 
-1517 TLKATWVEN
+1517 
-1526 QKPQPK
+1526 
-1532 RHTVTFDTTGGS
+1532 
-1544 EIGQQTVDEGEKAIQ
+1544 
-1559 PANPTREGYD
+1559 
-1569 FQGWLLNGQAYDW
+1569 
-1582 NTPITGDITLTAS
+1582 
-1595 WTEKAPTLFT
+1595 
-1605 VAFNTGG
+1605 
-1612 ASNIPSQKV
+1612 
-1621 KEGDKAARPTDPKR
+1621 RPTDPKR

-1705 PTLNGYKFVGW
+1705 PTLNSYKFIGW

-1733 TLTAMWEANTMPPT
+1733 TLTAVWEANTLPPT

-1765 EAKDGEKLTLPSN
+1765 EVKDGEKLTLPSN

-1789 IDKNGNVYDMSKP
+1789 IDKDGNVYDMSKP

-1839 EQNSDSQNPLASTG
+1839 EQNSGSQNPLASTG

-1878 RSRDD
+1878 CSRNE

>member
-16 MPLLGAASVV
+16 MPLLGATSVV

-66 GDVYD
+66 GVYD

-80 GVPDDWTVQWSSR
+80 GVPDDWTVQWRSM
-93 VNEITNKDSIMYI
+93 VNGITNKDSIMYI

-118 DGAEGAVHTVEELHG
+118 DGADGAVHTVEELHG

-143 DGDITQGFTI
+143 DGDITKGFTI
-153 HDVTAGDM
+153 HNVTASDM
-161 KGYENVPYGWVLDG
+161 KGYENTPYGWVLDG
-175 DSEDDHYTYTAHPN
+175 DSEDDHYTYTAHPE

-200 LYDDTRPHDSINSL
+200 MYDDTRPHDSINSL

-242 IPMNADVRLEGVPDG
+242 IPMNTDVRLEGVPDG

-283 FTYIFHPTADYEGYY
+283 FTYIFHPTSDYKGYY

-319 YRGGAWSFPE
+319 YKGGAWSFPE

-346 RSVDGNTITY
+346 RTVNGNIITY

-370 FNIAKHRASLDELS
+370 FNIAKHQASLDELA

-425 AATDGDG
+425 TTTDGDG

-499 GWDTESSDNDMT
+499 GWDTKSSDNDMT
-511 YTVTSHDGKIKVV
+511 YTVTSPDGKIKVV

-545 LSNGDYLNGFD
+545 LPNGDYLNGFD

-584 KNNGLSYTLTSSD
+584 KNNGLSYTLTSND

-626 QIVEDG
+626 QTVEDG
-632 ETITPPDDYPSK
+632 GTITPPDDYPSK

-715 DFDGWLLDG
+715 DFAGWLLDG
-724 KAYSFDTPVT
+724 KVYSFDTPVT

-745 AQVQTHT
+745 AQVKTHT
-752 VTFTGAGDDFAQT
+752 VTFTGAGDDFIQT

-782 YTFAGWYSGD
+782 YTFDGWYSGD

-810 WTKNAYTVSFD
+810 WTKNTYTVSFD

-835 KDTASQP
+835 KDTVSQP

-894 GKGSKVDSQTV
+894 GEGSKVDSQTV

-914 DNPAREGYTFNGW
+914 DNPTREGYTFNGW
-927 LLAGDPYDFTTP
+927 LLGGDPYDFTTP
-939 VMQDLTLTASWTK
+939 VMQDLTLTA
-952 NKSTYTVKFDLN
+952 
-964 GGDGDIADQKV
+964 
-975 KEGSTIDR
+975 
-983 PDNPT
+983 
-988 REGYTFMGW
+988 
-997 QYEDSDWNFLNTVTS
+997 
-1012 NMTLTAQWKRNEVK
+1012 
-1026 KYTVAFDTADGTSID
+1026 
-1041 PQTIKDGGKVSKPDD
+1041 
-1056 PTREGYEFKGWTLN
+1056 
-1070 GVDYDFTAPVK
+1070 
-1081 ADLVLT
+1081 
-1087 AVWTPVKPKTYTIM
+1087 
-1101 FDTDRG
+1101 
-1107 TVVPSQTVKDKG
+1107 
-1119 TATEPTAPTK
+1119 
-1129 TGYEFKGWLLDGKPY
+1129 
-1144 DFATPVTKDVTLKAK
+1144 K
-1159 WEKTKVESYTVAFDS
+1159 WEKTKVASYTVAFDS
-1174 AGGSEVASQTVE
+1174 ADGGDVPSQTVE
-1186 QGKTAVKPDDPT
+1186 RGKTAVKPDDPT
-1198 REGYTFFGWYAGD
+1198 REGYTFLGWYAGD
-1211 AAYDWDTPVTG
+1211 DAYDWNTPVTG
-1222 NLILT
+1222 NLVLT
-1227 AHWQKNEQPQPK
+1227 AHWLKDEQPRPK
-1239 TYTVTFDYQNG
+1239 THTVTFDYRNG
-1250 SPSDARTV
+1250 DLTDVRTV
-1258 SEGNTVTPPE
+1258 NDGDTVPQPQT
-1268 NPVRD
+1268 PVRE
-1273 GYDFQGWVGIDGSE
+1273 GYDFRGWVGIDGSA
-1287 FDFEQPITSDTLVS
+1287 FDFTLPITADTLVS
-1301 AKWKKHE
+1301 AKWKRCE
-1308 DPKPVMHTVTFN
+1308 EPIPVTHTVTFN
-1320 SNGGTSIDPQTVQDG
+1320 PNGGTVVEPQTVTDG
-1335 LTVRRPADPVKN
+1335 QPVRRPADPVK
-1347 DYVFDGWYLDN
+1347 DGYVFDGWYLGN
-1358 DQYDFN
+1358 DQYDFDR
-1364 KPVTGDITLTAIYH
+1364 PVTQDLTLTAIYH
-1378 RKPMPQPNTYT
+1378 RKPAPRPNAYT
-1389 VRFDT
+1389 VR
-1394 GEGSKVDPQTIIE
+1394 
-1407 GKTVIRPAD
+1407 
-1416 PSMDGYDF
+1416 
-1424 QGWLL
+1424 
-1429 DGKDYD
+1429 
-1435 WNTPITGDMTLTASW
+1435 
-1450 KKHEEPKPVT
+1450 
-1460 HTVSFYTDGGSM
+1460 
-1472 VAQQTVNDGE
+1472 
-1482 TVTVPDTPTK
+1482 
-1492 NGYTFSGWTL
+1492 
-1502 NGEPYDFNLPVTADI
+1502 
-1517 TLKATWVEN
+1517 
-1526 QKPQPK
+1526 
-1532 RHTVTFDTTGGS
+1532 
-1544 EIGQQTVDEGEKAIQ
+1544 
-1559 PANPTREGYD
+1559 
-1569 FQGWLLNGQAYDW
+1569 
-1582 NTPITGDITLTAS
+1582 
-1595 WTEKAPTLFT
+1595 
-1605 VAFNTGG
+1605 
-1612 ASNIPSQKV
+1612 
-1621 KEGDKAARPTDPKR
+1621 
-1635 TGYTFTGWQL
+1635 
-1645 NGKDYDWNT
+1645 
-1654 PITTD
+1654 
-1659 IILTATWQKN
+1659 
-1669 ETPKPVF
+1669 
-1676 YTVKFDTGN
+1676 FDTGN
-1685 GSKIDLQTIQQGG
+1685 GSKIDPQTVKQGG
-1698 KVKKPAD
+1698 KAKKPAD
-1705 PTLNGYKFVGW
+1705 PTLDGCKFVGW
-1716 QLDGKDYD
+1716 RLDGRDYD
-1724 FNTAVSKDM
+1724 FNTVVSKDV
-1733 TLTAMWEANTMPPT
+1733 TLTAAWE
-1747 VKKHTVT
+1747 
-1754 VTLYDGKTERY
+1754 
-1765 EAKDGEKLTLPSN
+1765 KDTAATTP
-1778 PTRDGYVFDGF
+1778 
-1789 IDKNGNVYDMSKP
+1789 
-1802 VVKDLTLTCVWKK
+1802 
-1815 ANGVSSDKDKE
+1815 
-1826 IADASTNGTVGNG
+1826 GNG
-1839 EQNSDSQNPLASTG
+1839 SGSNSGTGSDVNGSTGQNTGDADTDTGETKRNPLAATG
-1853 APIYGMVIAAIIA
+1853 ATVLGVLATAVTAIAMGVGLMV
-1866 GLGGIGILLARL
+1866 ARK
-1878 RSRDD
+1878 RGKKF

>member
-1 MRKPIA
+1 
-7 LLAAGSMML
+7 
-16 MPLLGAASVV
+16 
-26 LTPVSEAYA
+26 
-35 ETADSTASDYPEGV
+35 
-49 TAYLDGTR
+49 
-57 LASFDPSGN
+57 
-66 GDVYD
+66 
-71 ATGQTVELS
+71 
-80 GVPDDWTVQWSSR
+80 
-93 VNEITNKDSIMYI
+93 
-106 LSNGST
+106 
-112 TYRYWF
+112 
-118 DGAEGAVHTVEELHG
+118 
-133 MTITLNGQAV
+133 
-143 DGDITQGFTI
+143 
-153 HDVTAGDM
+153 
-161 KGYENVPYGWVLDG
+161 
-175 DSEDDHYTYTAHPN
+175 
-189 DSDTPSVQYTF
+189 
-200 LYDDTRPHDSINSL
+200 
-214 RNLKA
+214 
-219 YLTVDGSAVKGFD
+219 
-232 YTLANTDTIA
+232 
-242 IPMNADVRLEGVPDG
+242 
-257 WKVDY
+257 
-262 NNPSTGK
+262 
-269 LNRVYTLTGPCGDT
+269 
-283 FTYIFHPTADYEGYY
+283 
-298 YIDQLQYVRAFAD
+298 
-311 GELVDGFD
+311 
-319 YRGGAWSFPE
+319 
-329 TTKNVEIAN
+329 
-338 VPDDWNTQ
+338 
-346 RSVDGNTITY
+346 
-356 VVSSPNNSV
+356 
-365 SVTYV
+365 
-370 FNIAKHRASLDELS
+370 
-384 NVKAIVGG
+384 
-392 NYVSG
+392 
-397 FNPKQSGIYE
+397 
-407 YEDGQG
+407 
-413 IAIVNVP
+413 
-420 SGWTQ
+420 
-425 AATDGDG
+425 
-432 YKVYTLTSG
+432 
-441 DLSVSYRFNKHVKT
+441 
-455 YSVDELAKVSAS
+455 
-467 TDDGVVQ
+467 
-474 DFKPMESGT
+474 
-483 YTIGEH
+483 
-489 ATVWI
+489 
-494 TGVPD
+494 
-499 GWDTESSDNDMT
+499 
-511 YTVTSHDGKIKVV
+511 
-524 YTFKHAKHQY
+524 
-534 SASELKNVTAK
+534 
-545 LSNGDYLNGFD
+545 
-556 PVSGGEFTVPMGTK
+556 
-570 NVTIGHIPN
+570 
-579 GWNLT
+579 
-584 KNNGLSYTLTSSD
+584 
-597 GEVSVSYKFHAKNGH
+597 
-612 TVVFDT
+612 
-618 DGGTTVES
+618 
-626 QIVEDG
+626 
-632 ETITPPDDYPSK
+632 
-644 TGYRFKGWYKD
+644 
-655 GVPYDFTQP
+655 
-664 VYDDAVITA
+664 
-673 KWTVNTYEVYFDAG
+673 
-687 ASDDW
+687 
-692 YPMQTIAYGD
+692 MQTIAYGD

-745 AQVQTHT
+745 AQVKTHT
-752 VTFTGAGDDFAQT
+752 VTFTGTGDDFTQT

-798 TPVTDDLTVEAH
+798 TPVTDDLTMEAH
-810 WTKNAYTVSFD
+810 WTKNTYTVSFD

-914 DNPAREGYTFNGW
+914 DNPTREGYTFNGW
-927 LLAGDPYDFTTP
+927 LLGGDPYDFTTP

-964 GGDGDIADQKV
+964 GGDGNIADQKV

-1026 KYTVAFDTADGTSID
+1026 KYTVTFDTANGTSID

-1087 AVWTPVKPKTYTIM
+1087 AVWTPVKPKTYTIT
-1101 FDTDRG
+1101 FDTDGG

-1119 TATEPTAPTK
+1119 TATEPTVPTK

-1144 DFATPVTKDVTLKAK
+1144 DFTTSVTKDVTLKAK

-1174 AGGSEVASQTVE
+1174 ADGSEVASQTVE

-1198 REGYTFFGWYAGD
+1198 REGYTFLGWYAGD
-1211 AAYDWDTPVTG
+1211 AAYDWNTPVTG

-1227 AHWQKNEQPQPK
+1227 AYWQKDEQPQPK

-1287 FDFEQPITSDTLVS
+1287 FNFEQPITSDTLVS

-1460 HTVSFYTDGGSM
+1460 HTVSFYTDGGNT

-1582 NTPITGDITLTAS
+1582 STPITGDITLTAS

-1733 TLTAMWEANTMPPT
+1733 TLTAVWEANTLPPT

-1765 EAKDGEKLTLPSN
+1765 EVKDGEKLTLPSN

-1789 IDKNGNVYDMSKP
+1789 IDKDGNVYDMSKP

-1826 IADASTNGTVGNG
+1826 IADASTNGTADNG
-1839 EQNSDSQNPLASTG
+1839 EQNSGSQNPLASTG

-1878 RSRDD
+1878 CSRNE

>member
-16 MPLLGAASVV
+16 MPLLGATSVV

-66 GDVYD
+66 GVYD

-80 GVPDDWTVQWSSR
+80 GVPDDWTVQWRSM
-93 VNEITNKDSIMYI
+93 VNGITNKDSIMYI

-118 DGAEGAVHTVEELHG
+118 DGADGAVHTVEELHG

-143 DGDITQGFTI
+143 DGDITKGFTI
-153 HDVTAGDM
+153 HNVTASDM
-161 KGYENVPYGWVLDG
+161 KGYENTPYGWVLDG
-175 DSEDDHYTYTAHPN
+175 DSEDDHYTYTAHPE

-200 LYDDTRPHDSINSL
+200 MYDDTRPHDSINSL

-242 IPMNADVRLEGVPDG
+242 IPMNTDVRLEGVPDG

-283 FTYIFHPTADYEGYY
+283 FTYIFHPTSDYKGYY

-319 YRGGAWSFPE
+319 YKGGAWSFPE

-346 RSVDGNTITY
+346 RTVNGNIITY

-370 FNIAKHRASLDELS
+370 FNIAKHQASLDELA

-425 AATDGDG
+425 TTTDGDG

-499 GWDTESSDNDMT
+499 GWDTKSSDNDMT
-511 YTVTSHDGKIKVV
+511 YTVTSPDGKIKVV

-545 LSNGDYLNGFD
+545 LPNGDYLNGFD

-584 KNNGLSYTLTSSD
+584 KNNGLSYTLTSND

-626 QIVEDG
+626 QTVEDG
-632 ETITPPDDYPSK
+632 GTITPPDDYPSK

-715 DFDGWLLDG
+715 DFAGWLLDG
-724 KAYSFDTPVT
+724 KVYSFDTPVT

-745 AQVQTHT
+745 AQVKTHT
-752 VTFTGAGDDFAQT
+752 VTFTGAGDDFIQT

-782 YTFAGWYSGD
+782 YTFDGWYSGD

-810 WTKNAYTVSFD
+810 WTKNTYTVSFD

-835 KDTASQP
+835 KDTVSQP

-894 GKGSKVDSQTV
+894 SEGSKVDSQTV

-914 DNPAREGYTFNGW
+914 DNPTREGYTFNGW
-927 LLAGDPYDFTTP
+927 LLGGDPYDFTTP

-964 GGDGDIADQKV
+964 GGDGNIADQKV

-983 PDNPT
+983 
-988 REGYTFMGW
+988 
-997 QYEDSDWNFLNTVTS
+997 
-1012 NMTLTAQWKRNEVK
+1012 
-1026 KYTVAFDTADGTSID
+1026 
-1041 PQTIKDGGKVSKPDD
+1041 
-1056 PTREGYEFKGWTLN
+1056 
-1070 GVDYDFTAPVK
+1070 
-1081 ADLVLT
+1081 
-1087 AVWTPVKPKTYTIM
+1087 
-1101 FDTDRG
+1101 
-1107 TVVPSQTVKDKG
+1107 
-1119 TATEPTAPTK
+1119 
-1129 TGYEFKGWLLDGKPY
+1129 
-1144 DFATPVTKDVTLKAK
+1144 
-1159 WEKTKVESYTVAFDS
+1159 
-1174 AGGSEVASQTVE
+1174 
-1186 QGKTAVKPDDPT
+1186 
-1198 REGYTFFGWYAGD
+1198 
-1211 AAYDWDTPVTG
+1211 
-1222 NLILT
+1222 
-1227 AHWQKNEQPQPK
+1227 
-1239 TYTVTFDYQNG
+1239 
-1250 SPSDARTV
+1250 
-1258 SEGNTVTPPE
+1258 
-1268 NPVRD
+1268 
-1273 GYDFQGWVGIDGSE
+1273 
-1287 FDFEQPITSDTLVS
+1287 
-1301 AKWKKHE
+1301 
-1308 DPKPVMHTVTFN
+1308 
-1320 SNGGTSIDPQTVQDG
+1320 
-1335 LTVRRPADPVKN
+1335 
-1347 DYVFDGWYLDN
+1347 
-1358 DQYDFN
+1358 
-1364 KPVTGDITLTAIYH
+1364 
-1378 RKPMPQPNTYT
+1378 
-1389 VRFDT
+1389 
-1394 GEGSKVDPQTIIE
+1394 
-1407 GKTVIRPAD
+1407 
-1416 PSMDGYDF
+1416 
-1424 QGWLL
+1424 
-1429 DGKDYD
+1429 
-1435 WNTPITGDMTLTASW
+1435 
-1450 KKHEEPKPVT
+1450 
-1460 HTVSFYTDGGSM
+1460 
-1472 VAQQTVNDGE
+1472 
-1482 TVTVPDTPTK
+1482 
-1492 NGYTFSGWTL
+1492 
-1502 NGEPYDFNLPVTADI
+1502 
-1517 TLKATWVEN
+1517 
-1526 QKPQPK
+1526 
-1532 RHTVTFDTTGGS
+1532 
-1544 EIGQQTVDEGEKAIQ
+1544 

-1705 PTLNGYKFVGW
+1705 PTLNSYKFIGW

-1733 TLTAMWEANTMPPT
+1733 TLTAVWEANTLPPT

-1765 EAKDGEKLTLPSN
+1765 EVKDGEKLTLPSN

-1789 IDKNGNVYDMSKP
+1789 IDKDGNVYDMSKP

-1839 EQNSDSQNPLASTG
+1839 EQNSGSQNPLASTG

-1878 RSRDD
+1878 CSRNE

>member
-1 MRKPIA
+1 M
-7 LLAAGSMML
+7 
-16 MPLLGAASVV
+16 
-26 LTPVSEAYA
+26 
-35 ETADSTASDYPEGV
+35 
-49 TAYLDGTR
+49 
-57 LASFDPSGN
+57 
-66 GDVYD
+66 
-71 ATGQTVELS
+71 
-80 GVPDDWTVQWSSR
+80 
-93 VNEITNKDSIMYI
+93 
-106 LSNGST
+106 
-112 TYRYWF
+112 
-118 DGAEGAVHTVEELHG
+118 
-133 MTITLNGQAV
+133 
-143 DGDITQGFTI
+143 
-153 HDVTAGDM
+153 
-161 KGYENVPYGWVLDG
+161 
-175 DSEDDHYTYTAHPN
+175 
-189 DSDTPSVQYTF
+189 
-200 LYDDTRPHDSINSL
+200 
-214 RNLKA
+214 
-219 YLTVDGSAVKGFD
+219 
-232 YTLANTDTIA
+232 
-242 IPMNADVRLEGVPDG
+242 
-257 WKVDY
+257 
-262 NNPSTGK
+262 
-269 LNRVYTLTGPCGDT
+269 
-283 FTYIFHPTADYEGYY
+283 
-298 YIDQLQYVRAFAD
+298 
-311 GELVDGFD
+311 
-319 YRGGAWSFPE
+319 
-329 TTKNVEIAN
+329 
-338 VPDDWNTQ
+338 
-346 RSVDGNTITY
+346 
-356 VVSSPNNSV
+356 
-365 SVTYV
+365 
-370 FNIAKHRASLDELS
+370 
-384 NVKAIVGG
+384 
-392 NYVSG
+392 
-397 FNPKQSGIYE
+397 
-407 YEDGQG
+407 
-413 IAIVNVP
+413 
-420 SGWTQ
+420 
-425 AATDGDG
+425 
-432 YKVYTLTSG
+432 
-441 DLSVSYRFNKHVKT
+441 
-455 YSVDELAKVSAS
+455 
-467 TDDGVVQ
+467 
-474 DFKPMESGT
+474 
-483 YTIGEH
+483 
-489 ATVWI
+489 
-494 TGVPD
+494 
-499 GWDTESSDNDMT
+499 
-511 YTVTSHDGKIKVV
+511 
-524 YTFKHAKHQY
+524 
-534 SASELKNVTAK
+534 
-545 LSNGDYLNGFD
+545 
-556 PVSGGEFTVPMGTK
+556 
-570 NVTIGHIPN
+570 
-579 GWNLT
+579 
-584 KNNGLSYTLTSSD
+584 
-597 GEVSVSYKFHAKNGH
+597 
-612 TVVFDT
+612 
-618 DGGTTVES
+618 
-626 QIVEDG
+626 
-632 ETITPPDDYPSK
+632 
-644 TGYRFKGWYKD
+644 
-655 GVPYDFTQP
+655 
-664 VYDDAVITA
+664 
-673 KWTVNTYEVYFDAG
+673 
-687 ASDDW
+687 
-692 YPMQTIAYGD
+692 
-702 KVVKPVDPTLDGY
+702 
-715 DFDGWLLDG
+715 
-724 KAYSFDTPVT
+724 
-734 ADMTLTASWKT
+734 
-745 AQVQTHT
+745 
-752 VTFTGAGDDFAQT
+752 
-765 VADGSSATVPTV
+765 
-777 PSKKG
+777 
-782 YTFAGWYSGD
+782 
-792 SLYDFT
+792 
-798 TPVTDDLTVEAH
+798 
-810 WTKNAYTVSFD
+810 
-821 SNGGSDVDSQQVEY
+821 
-835 KDTASQP
+835 
-842 DNPTLDGYT
+842 
-851 FQGWTLDGDPYDFNT
+851 
-866 PVTSSITLKA
+866 
-876 LWSKNTPV
+876 
-884 AKKHT
+884 
-889 VTFDS
+889 
-894 GKGSKVDSQTV
+894 
-905 KEGDPVSKP
+905 SKP
-914 DNPAREGYTFNGW
+914 DNPTREGYTFNGW
-927 LLAGDPYDFTTP
+927 LLGGDPYDFTTP

-964 GGDGDIADQKV
+964 GGDGNIADQKV

-983 PDNPT
+983 PANPT

-997 QYEDSDWNFLNTVTS
+997 QYEDSDWNFLNTVAS

-1041 PQTIKDGGKVSKPDD
+1041 PQTIRDGGKVSKPDD

-1087 AVWTPVKPKTYTIM
+1087 AVWTPVKPKTYTIT
-1101 FDTDRG
+1101 FDTDGG

-1129 TGYEFKGWLLDGKPY
+1129 TGYEFKGWLLDGKTY
-1144 DFATPVTKDVTLKAK
+1144 DFTTPVTKDVTLKAK
-1159 WEKTKVESYTVAFDS
+1159 WEKTKVESYTVAFNS
-1174 AGGSEVASQTVE
+1174 AEGSEVASQTVE

-1198 REGYTFFGWYAGD
+1198 REGYTFLGWYAGD

-1227 AHWQKNEQPQPK
+1227 AHWQKDEQPQPK

-1250 SPSDARTV
+1250 SPSDTRTV
-1258 SEGNTVTPPE
+1258 SEGNTVSPPE

-1273 GYDFQGWVGIDGSE
+1273 GYDFQGWVAIDGSE

-1378 RKPMPQPNTYT
+1378 RKPIPQPNTYT

-1460 HTVSFYTDGGSM
+1460 HTVSFYTDGGNT

-1705 PTLNGYKFVGW
+1705 PTLNSYKFIGW

-1733 TLTAMWEANTMPPT
+1733 TLTAVWEANTLPPT

-1765 EAKDGEKLTLPSN
+1765 EVKDGEKLTLPSN

-1789 IDKNGNVYDMSKP
+1789 IDKDGNVYDMSKP

-1839 EQNSDSQNPLASTG
+1839 EQNSGSQNPLASTG

-1878 RSRDD
+1878 CSRNE

>member
-1 MRKPIA
+1 M
-7 LLAAGSMML
+7 
-16 MPLLGAASVV
+16 
-26 LTPVSEAYA
+26 
-35 ETADSTASDYPEGV
+35 
-49 TAYLDGTR
+49 
-57 LASFDPSGN
+57 
-66 GDVYD
+66 
-71 ATGQTVELS
+71 
-80 GVPDDWTVQWSSR
+80 
-93 VNEITNKDSIMYI
+93 
-106 LSNGST
+106 
-112 TYRYWF
+112 
-118 DGAEGAVHTVEELHG
+118 
-133 MTITLNGQAV
+133 
-143 DGDITQGFTI
+143 
-153 HDVTAGDM
+153 
-161 KGYENVPYGWVLDG
+161 
-175 DSEDDHYTYTAHPN
+175 
-189 DSDTPSVQYTF
+189 
-200 LYDDTRPHDSINSL
+200 
-214 RNLKA
+214 
-219 YLTVDGSAVKGFD
+219 
-232 YTLANTDTIA
+232 
-242 IPMNADVRLEGVPDG
+242 
-257 WKVDY
+257 
-262 NNPSTGK
+262 
-269 LNRVYTLTGPCGDT
+269 
-283 FTYIFHPTADYEGYY
+283 
-298 YIDQLQYVRAFAD
+298 
-311 GELVDGFD
+311 
-319 YRGGAWSFPE
+319 
-329 TTKNVEIAN
+329 
-338 VPDDWNTQ
+338 
-346 RSVDGNTITY
+346 
-356 VVSSPNNSV
+356 
-365 SVTYV
+365 
-370 FNIAKHRASLDELS
+370 
-384 NVKAIVGG
+384 
-392 NYVSG
+392 
-397 FNPKQSGIYE
+397 
-407 YEDGQG
+407 
-413 IAIVNVP
+413 
-420 SGWTQ
+420 
-425 AATDGDG
+425 
-432 YKVYTLTSG
+432 
-441 DLSVSYRFNKHVKT
+441 KT

-499 GWDTESSDNDMT
+499 GWDTKSSDNDMT
-511 YTVTSHDGKIKVV
+511 YTVTSPDGKIKVV

-545 LSNGDYLNGFD
+545 LPNGDYLNGFD

-584 KNNGLSYTLTSSD
+584 KNNGLSYTLTSND

-626 QIVEDG
+626 QTVEDG
-632 ETITPPDDYPSK
+632 GTITPPDDYPSK

-715 DFDGWLLDG
+715 DFAGWLLDG
-724 KAYSFDTPVT
+724 KVYSFDTPVT

-745 AQVQTHT
+745 AQVKTHT
-752 VTFTGAGDDFAQT
+752 VTFTGAGDDFIQT

-782 YTFAGWYSGD
+782 YTFDGWYSGD

-810 WTKNAYTVSFD
+810 WTKNTYTVSFD

-835 KDTASQP
+835 KDTVSQP

-894 GKGSKVDSQTV
+894 GEGSKVDSQTV

-914 DNPAREGYTFNGW
+914 DNPTREGYTFNGW
-927 LLAGDPYDFTTP
+927 LLGGDPYDFTTP

-964 GGDGDIADQKV
+964 GGDGNIADQKV

-983 PDNPT
+983 PANPT

-997 QYEDSDWNFLNTVTS
+997 QYEDSDWNFLNTVAS

-1041 PQTIKDGGKVSKPDD
+1041 PQTIRDGGKVSKPDD

-1087 AVWTPVKPKTYTIM
+1087 AVWTPVKPKTYTIT
-1101 FDTDRG
+1101 FDTDGG

-1129 TGYEFKGWLLDGKPY
+1129 TGYEFKGWLLDGKTY
-1144 DFATPVTKDVTLKAK
+1144 DFTTPVTKDVTLKAK
-1159 WEKTKVESYTVAFDS
+1159 WEKTKVESYTVAFNS
-1174 AGGSEVASQTVE
+1174 AEGSEVASQTVE

-1198 REGYTFFGWYAGD
+1198 REGYTFLGWYAGD

-1227 AHWQKNEQPQPK
+1227 AHWQKDEQPQPK

-1250 SPSDARTV
+1250 SPSDTRTV
-1258 SEGNTVTPPE
+1258 SEGNTVSPPE

-1273 GYDFQGWVGIDGSE
+1273 GYDFQGWVAIDGSE

-1378 RKPMPQPNTYT
+1378 RKPIPQPNTYT

-1460 HTVSFYTDGGSM
+1460 HTVSFYTDGGNT

-1705 PTLNGYKFVGW
+1705 PTLNSYKFIGW

-1733 TLTAMWEANTMPPT
+1733 TLTAVWEANTLPPT

-1754 VTLYDGKTERY
+1754 VTLYEGKTERY
-1765 EAKDGEKLTLPSN
+1765 EVKDGEKLTLPSN

-1789 IDKNGNVYDMSKP
+1789 IDKDGNVYDMSKP

-1839 EQNSDSQNPLASTG
+1839 EQNSGSQNPLASTG

-1878 RSRDD
+1878 CSRNE

>member
-1 MRKPIA
+1 
-7 LLAAGSMML
+7 
-16 MPLLGAASVV
+16 
-26 LTPVSEAYA
+26 
-35 ETADSTASDYPEGV
+35 
-49 TAYLDGTR
+49 
-57 LASFDPSGN
+57 
-66 GDVYD
+66 
-71 ATGQTVELS
+71 
-80 GVPDDWTVQWSSR
+80 
-93 VNEITNKDSIMYI
+93 
-106 LSNGST
+106 
-112 TYRYWF
+112 
-118 DGAEGAVHTVEELHG
+118 
-133 MTITLNGQAV
+133 
-143 DGDITQGFTI
+143 
-153 HDVTAGDM
+153 
-161 KGYENVPYGWVLDG
+161 
-175 DSEDDHYTYTAHPN
+175 
-189 DSDTPSVQYTF
+189 
-200 LYDDTRPHDSINSL
+200 
-214 RNLKA
+214 
-219 YLTVDGSAVKGFD
+219 
-232 YTLANTDTIA
+232 
-242 IPMNADVRLEGVPDG
+242 
-257 WKVDY
+257 
-262 NNPSTGK
+262 
-269 LNRVYTLTGPCGDT
+269 
-283 FTYIFHPTADYEGYY
+283 
-298 YIDQLQYVRAFAD
+298 
-311 GELVDGFD
+311 
-319 YRGGAWSFPE
+319 
-329 TTKNVEIAN
+329 
-338 VPDDWNTQ
+338 
-346 RSVDGNTITY
+346 
-356 VVSSPNNSV
+356 
-365 SVTYV
+365 
-370 FNIAKHRASLDELS
+370 
-384 NVKAIVGG
+384 
-392 NYVSG
+392 
-397 FNPKQSGIYE
+397 
-407 YEDGQG
+407 
-413 IAIVNVP
+413 
-420 SGWTQ
+420 
-425 AATDGDG
+425 
-432 YKVYTLTSG
+432 
-441 DLSVSYRFNKHVKT
+441 
-455 YSVDELAKVSAS
+455 
-467 TDDGVVQ
+467 
-474 DFKPMESGT
+474 
-483 YTIGEH
+483 
-489 ATVWI
+489 
-494 TGVPD
+494 
-499 GWDTESSDNDMT
+499 
-511 YTVTSHDGKIKVV
+511 
-524 YTFKHAKHQY
+524 
-534 SASELKNVTAK
+534 
-545 LSNGDYLNGFD
+545 
-556 PVSGGEFTVPMGTK
+556 
-570 NVTIGHIPN
+570 
-579 GWNLT
+579 
-584 KNNGLSYTLTSSD
+584 
-597 GEVSVSYKFHAKNGH
+597 
-612 TVVFDT
+612 
-618 DGGTTVES
+618 
-626 QIVEDG
+626 
-632 ETITPPDDYPSK
+632 
-644 TGYRFKGWYKD
+644 
-655 GVPYDFTQP
+655 
-664 VYDDAVITA
+664 
-673 KWTVNTYEVYFDAG
+673 
-687 ASDDW
+687 
-692 YPMQTIAYGD
+692 
-702 KVVKPVDPTLDGY
+702 
-715 DFDGWLLDG
+715 
-724 KAYSFDTPVT
+724 
-734 ADMTLTASWKT
+734 MTLTASWKT
-745 AQVQTHT
+745 AQVKTHT
-752 VTFTGAGDDFAQT
+752 VTFTGAGDDFIQT

-782 YTFAGWYSGD
+782 YTFDGWYSGD

-810 WTKNAYTVSFD
+810 WTKNTYTVSFD

-835 KDTASQP
+835 KDTVSQP

-894 GKGSKVDSQTV
+894 SEGSKVDSQTV

-914 DNPAREGYTFNGW
+914 DNPTREGYTFNGW
-927 LLAGDPYDFTTP
+927 LLGGDPYDFTTP

-964 GGDGDIADQKV
+964 GGDGNIADQKV

-983 PDNPT
+983 PANPT

-997 QYEDSDWNFLNTVTS
+997 QYEDSDWNFLNTVAS

-1041 PQTIKDGGKVSKPDD
+1041 PQTIRDGGKVSKPDD

-1087 AVWTPVKPKTYTIM
+1087 AVWTPVKPKTYTIT
-1101 FDTDRG
+1101 FDTDGG

-1129 TGYEFKGWLLDGKPY
+1129 TGYEFKGWLLDGKTY
-1144 DFATPVTKDVTLKAK
+1144 DFTTPVTKDVTLKAK
-1159 WEKTKVESYTVAFDS
+1159 WEKTKVESYTVAFNS
-1174 AGGSEVASQTVE
+1174 AEGSEVASQTVE

-1198 REGYTFFGWYAGD
+1198 REGYTFLGWYAGD

-1227 AHWQKNEQPQPK
+1227 AHWQKDEQPQPK

-1250 SPSDARTV
+1250 SPSDTRTV
-1258 SEGNTVTPPE
+1258 SEGNTVSPPE

-1273 GYDFQGWVGIDGSE
+1273 GYDFQGWVAIDGSE

-1378 RKPMPQPNTYT
+1378 RKPIPQPNTYT

-1460 HTVSFYTDGGSM
+1460 HTVSFYTDGGNT

-1705 PTLNGYKFVGW
+1705 PTLNSYKFIGW

-1733 TLTAMWEANTMPPT
+1733 TLTAVWEANTLPPT

-1765 EAKDGEKLTLPSN
+1765 EVKDGEKLTLPSN

-1789 IDKNGNVYDMSKP
+1789 IDKDGNVYDMSKP

-1839 EQNSDSQNPLASTG
+1839 EQNSGSQNPLASTG

-1878 RSRDD
+1878 CSRNE

>member
-16 MPLLGAASVV
+16 MPLLGATSVV

-66 GDVYD
+66 GVYD

-80 GVPDDWTVQWSSR
+80 GVPDDWTVQWRSM
-93 VNEITNKDSIMYI
+93 VNGITNKDSIMYI

-118 DGAEGAVHTVEELHG
+118 DGADGAVHTVEELHG

-143 DGDITQGFTI
+143 DGDITKGFTI
-153 HDVTAGDM
+153 HNVTASDM
-161 KGYENVPYGWVLDG
+161 KGYENTPYGWVLDG
-175 DSEDDHYTYTAHPN
+175 DSEDDHYTYTAHPE

-200 LYDDTRPHDSINSL
+200 MYDDTRPHDSINSL

-242 IPMNADVRLEGVPDG
+242 IPMNTDVRLEGVPDG

-283 FTYIFHPTADYEGYY
+283 FTYIFHPTSDYKGYY

-319 YRGGAWSFPE
+319 YKGGAWSFPE

-346 RSVDGNTITY
+346 RTVNGNIITY

-370 FNIAKHRASLDELS
+370 FNIAKHQASLDELA

-425 AATDGDG
+425 TTTDGDG

-499 GWDTESSDNDMT
+499 GWDTKSSDNDMT
-511 YTVTSHDGKIKVV
+511 YTVTSPDGKIKVV

-545 LSNGDYLNGFD
+545 LPNGDYLNGFD

-584 KNNGLSYTLTSSD
+584 KNNGLSYTLTSND

-626 QIVEDG
+626 QTVEDG
-632 ETITPPDDYPSK
+632 GTITPPDDYPSK

-715 DFDGWLLDG
+715 DFAGWLLDG
-724 KAYSFDTPVT
+724 KVYSFDTPVT

-745 AQVQTHT
+745 AQVKTHT
-752 VTFTGAGDDFAQT
+752 VTFTGAGDDFIQT

-782 YTFAGWYSGD
+782 YTFDGWYSGD

-810 WTKNAYTVSFD
+810 WTKNTYTVSFD

-835 KDTASQP
+835 KDTVSQP

-894 GKGSKVDSQTV
+894 SEGSKVDSQTV

-914 DNPAREGYTFNGW
+914 DNPTREGYTFNGW
-927 LLAGDPYDFTTP
+927 LLGGDPYDFTTP

-964 GGDGDIADQKV
+964 GGDGNIADQKV

-983 PDNPT
+983 PANPT

-997 QYEDSDWNFLNTVTS
+997 QYEDSDWNFLNTVAS

-1041 PQTIKDGGKVSKPDD
+1041 PQTIRDGGKVSKPDD

-1087 AVWTPVKPKTYTIM
+1087 AVWTPVKPKTYTIT
-1101 FDTDRG
+1101 FDTDGG

-1129 TGYEFKGWLLDGKPY
+1129 TGYEFKGWLLDGKTY
-1144 DFATPVTKDVTLKAK
+1144 DFTTPVTKDVTLKAK
-1159 WEKTKVESYTVAFDS
+1159 WEKTKVESYTVAFNS
-1174 AGGSEVASQTVE
+1174 AEGSEVASQTVE

-1198 REGYTFFGWYAGD
+1198 REGYTFLGWYAGD

-1227 AHWQKNEQPQPK
+1227 AHWQKDEQPQPK

-1250 SPSDARTV
+1250 SPSDTRTV
-1258 SEGNTVTPPE
+1258 SEGNTVSPPE

-1273 GYDFQGWVGIDGSE
+1273 GYDFQGWVAIDGSE

-1378 RKPMPQPNTYT
+1378 RKPIPQPNTYT

-1429 DGKDYD
+1429 DGKD
-1435 WNTPITGDMTLTASW
+1435 
-1450 KKHEEPKPVT
+1450 
-1460 HTVSFYTDGGSM
+1460 
-1472 VAQQTVNDGE
+1472 
-1482 TVTVPDTPTK
+1482 
-1492 NGYTFSGWTL
+1492 
-1502 NGEPYDFNLPVTADI
+1502 
-1517 TLKATWVEN
+1517 
-1526 QKPQPK
+1526 
-1532 RHTVTFDTTGGS
+1532 
-1544 EIGQQTVDEGEKAIQ
+1544 
-1559 PANPTREGYD
+1559 
-1569 FQGWLLNGQAYDW
+1569 YDW

-1705 PTLNGYKFVGW
+1705 PTLNSYKFIGW

-1733 TLTAMWEANTMPPT
+1733 TLTAVWEANTLPPT

-1765 EAKDGEKLTLPSN
+1765 EVKDGEKLTLPSN

-1789 IDKNGNVYDMSKP
+1789 IDKDGNVYDMSKP

-1839 EQNSDSQNPLASTG
+1839 EQNSGSQNPLASTG

-1878 RSRDD
+1878 CSRNE

>member
-1 MRKPIA
+1 
-7 LLAAGSMML
+7 
-16 MPLLGAASVV
+16 
-26 LTPVSEAYA
+26 
-35 ETADSTASDYPEGV
+35 
-49 TAYLDGTR
+49 
-57 LASFDPSGN
+57 
-66 GDVYD
+66 
-71 ATGQTVELS
+71 
-80 GVPDDWTVQWSSR
+80 
-93 VNEITNKDSIMYI
+93 
-106 LSNGST
+106 
-112 TYRYWF
+112 
-118 DGAEGAVHTVEELHG
+118 
-133 MTITLNGQAV
+133 
-143 DGDITQGFTI
+143 
-153 HDVTAGDM
+153 
-161 KGYENVPYGWVLDG
+161 
-175 DSEDDHYTYTAHPN
+175 
-189 DSDTPSVQYTF
+189 
-200 LYDDTRPHDSINSL
+200 
-214 RNLKA
+214 
-219 YLTVDGSAVKGFD
+219 
-232 YTLANTDTIA
+232 
-242 IPMNADVRLEGVPDG
+242 
-257 WKVDY
+257 
-262 NNPSTGK
+262 
-269 LNRVYTLTGPCGDT
+269 
-283 FTYIFHPTADYEGYY
+283 
-298 YIDQLQYVRAFAD
+298 
-311 GELVDGFD
+311 
-319 YRGGAWSFPE
+319 
-329 TTKNVEIAN
+329 
-338 VPDDWNTQ
+338 
-346 RSVDGNTITY
+346 
-356 VVSSPNNSV
+356 
-365 SVTYV
+365 
-370 FNIAKHRASLDELS
+370 
-384 NVKAIVGG
+384 
-392 NYVSG
+392 
-397 FNPKQSGIYE
+397 
-407 YEDGQG
+407 
-413 IAIVNVP
+413 
-420 SGWTQ
+420 
-425 AATDGDG
+425 
-432 YKVYTLTSG
+432 
-441 DLSVSYRFNKHVKT
+441 
-455 YSVDELAKVSAS
+455 
-467 TDDGVVQ
+467 
-474 DFKPMESGT
+474 
-483 YTIGEH
+483 
-489 ATVWI
+489 
-494 TGVPD
+494 
-499 GWDTESSDNDMT
+499 MT
-511 YTVTSHDGKIKVV
+511 YTVTSPDGKIKVV

-545 LSNGDYLNGFD
+545 LPNGDYLNGFD

-584 KNNGLSYTLTSSD
+584 KNNGLSYTLTSND

-626 QIVEDG
+626 QTVEDG
-632 ETITPPDDYPSK
+632 GTITPPDDYPSK

-715 DFDGWLLDG
+715 DFAGWLLDG
-724 KAYSFDTPVT
+724 KVYSFDTPVT

-745 AQVQTHT
+745 AQVKTHT
-752 VTFTGAGDDFAQT
+752 VTFTGAGDDFIQT

-782 YTFAGWYSGD
+782 YTFDGWYSGD

-810 WTKNAYTVSFD
+810 WTKNTYTVSFD

-835 KDTASQP
+835 KDTVSQP

-894 GKGSKVDSQTV
+894 SEGSKVDSQTV

-914 DNPAREGYTFNGW
+914 DNPTREGYTFNGW
-927 LLAGDPYDFTTP
+927 LLGGDPYDFTTP

-964 GGDGDIADQKV
+964 GGDGNIADQKV

-983 PDNPT
+983 PANPT

-997 QYEDSDWNFLNTVTS
+997 QYEDSDWNFLNTVAS

-1041 PQTIKDGGKVSKPDD
+1041 PQTIRDGGKVSKPDD

-1087 AVWTPVKPKTYTIM
+1087 AVWTPVKPKTYTIT
-1101 FDTDRG
+1101 FDTDGG

-1129 TGYEFKGWLLDGKPY
+1129 TGYEFKGWLLDGKTY
-1144 DFATPVTKDVTLKAK
+1144 DFTTPVTKDVTLKAK
-1159 WEKTKVESYTVAFDS
+1159 WEKTKVESYTVAFNS
-1174 AGGSEVASQTVE
+1174 AEGSEVASQTVE

-1198 REGYTFFGWYAGD
+1198 REGYTFLGWYAGD

-1227 AHWQKNEQPQPK
+1227 AHWQKDEQPQPK

-1250 SPSDARTV
+1250 SPSDTRTV
-1258 SEGNTVTPPE
+1258 SEGNTVSPPE

-1273 GYDFQGWVGIDGSE
+1273 GYDFQGWVAIDGSE

-1378 RKPMPQPNTYT
+1378 RKPIPQPNTYT

-1460 HTVSFYTDGGSM
+1460 HTVSFYTDGGNT

-1705 PTLNGYKFVGW
+1705 PTLNSYKFIGW

-1733 TLTAMWEANTMPPT
+1733 TLTAVWEANTLPPT

-1765 EAKDGEKLTLPSN
+1765 EVKDGEKLTLPSN

-1789 IDKNGNVYDMSKP
+1789 IDKDGNVYDMSKP

-1839 EQNSDSQNPLASTG
+1839 EQNSGSQNPLASTG

-1878 RSRDD
+1878 CSRNE

>member
-7 LLAAGSMML
+7 LLVAGSMML

-57 LASFDPSGN
+57 LVSFDPSGN
-66 GDVYD
+66 GVYD

-80 GVPDDWTVQWSSR
+80 GVPDDWTVQWRSM
-93 VNEITNKDSIMYI
+93 VNGITNKDSIMYI

-118 DGAEGAVHTVEELHG
+118 DGADSAVHTVEELHG

-200 LYDDTRPHDSINSL
+200 LYDDTQSHDSINSL

-283 FTYIFHPTADYEGYY
+283 FTYIFHPTSDYEGYY

-319 YRGGAWSFPE
+319 YKGGAWSFPE

-346 RSVDGNTITY
+346 RTVNGNTITY

-425 AATDGDG
+425 TTTDGDG
-432 YKVYTLTSG
+432 YEVYTLTSG

-511 YTVTSHDGKIKVV
+511 YTVTSPDGKIKVV

-597 GEVSVSYKFHAKNGH
+597 GEVAVSYKFHAKNGH

-626 QIVEDG
+626 QTVEDG

-745 AQVQTHT
+745 TQVKTHT
-752 VTFTGAGDDFAQT
+752 VTFTGAGDDFTQT

-798 TPVTDDLTVEAH
+798 TPVTDDLTMEAH
-810 WTKNAYTVSFD
+810 WTKNTYTVSFD

-851 FQGWTLDGDPYDFNT
+851 FQGWTLDGDPYDFNA

-905 KEGDPVSKP
+905 KEGDPASKP
-914 DNPAREGYTFNGW
+914 DNPTREGYTFNGW
-927 LLAGDPYDFTTP
+927 LLGGDPYDFTTP

-964 GGDGDIADQKV
+964 GGDGNIADQKV

-983 PDNPT
+983 PANPT

-1012 NMTLTAQWKRNEVK
+1012 NMTLTAQWKLNEVK

-1087 AVWTPVKPKTYTIM
+1087 AVWTPVKPKTYTIT
-1101 FDTDRG
+1101 FDTDGG

-1129 TGYEFKGWLLDGKPY
+1129 TGYEFKGWLLDGKTY
-1144 DFATPVTKDVTLKAK
+1144 DFITPVTKDVTLKAK
-1159 WEKTKVESYTVAFDS
+1159 WEKTKVESYTVAFNS
-1174 AGGSEVASQTVE
+1174 ADGSDVASQTVE

-1198 REGYTFFGWYAGD
+1198 REGYTFLGWYAGD

-1227 AHWQKNEQPQPK
+1227 AHWQKDEQPQPK

-1358 DQYDFN
+1358 NQYDFN

-1378 RKPMPQPNTYT
+1378 RKPIPQPNTYT

-1416 PSMDGYDF
+1416 PSMD
-1424 QGWLL
+1424 
-1429 DGKDYD
+1429 
-1435 WNTPITGDMTLTASW
+1435 
-1450 KKHEEPKPVT
+1450 
-1460 HTVSFYTDGGSM
+1460 
-1472 VAQQTVNDGE
+1472 
-1482 TVTVPDTPTK
+1482 
-1492 NGYTFSGWTL
+1492 
-1502 NGEPYDFNLPVTADI
+1502 
-1517 TLKATWVEN
+1517 
-1526 QKPQPK
+1526 
-1532 RHTVTFDTTGGS
+1532 
-1544 EIGQQTVDEGEKAIQ
+1544 
-1559 PANPTREGYD
+1559 GYD

-1645 NGKDYDWNT
+1645 NGKDYDWNI

-1733 TLTAMWEANTMPPT
+1733 TLTAVWEANTMPPT

-1765 EAKDGEKLTLPSN
+1765 EVKDGEKLTLPSN

-1789 IDKNGNVYDMSKP
+1789 IDKDGNVYDMSKP

-1826 IADASTNGTVGNG
+1826 IADTSTNGTVGNG

>member
-1 MRKPIA
+1 M
-7 LLAAGSMML
+7 
-16 MPLLGAASVV
+16 
-26 LTPVSEAYA
+26 
-35 ETADSTASDYPEGV
+35 
-49 TAYLDGTR
+49 
-57 LASFDPSGN
+57 
-66 GDVYD
+66 
-71 ATGQTVELS
+71 
-80 GVPDDWTVQWSSR
+80 
-93 VNEITNKDSIMYI
+93 
-106 LSNGST
+106 
-112 TYRYWF
+112 
-118 DGAEGAVHTVEELHG
+118 
-133 MTITLNGQAV
+133 
-143 DGDITQGFTI
+143 
-153 HDVTAGDM
+153 
-161 KGYENVPYGWVLDG
+161 
-175 DSEDDHYTYTAHPN
+175 
-189 DSDTPSVQYTF
+189 
-200 LYDDTRPHDSINSL
+200 
-214 RNLKA
+214 
-219 YLTVDGSAVKGFD
+219 
-232 YTLANTDTIA
+232 
-242 IPMNADVRLEGVPDG
+242 
-257 WKVDY
+257 
-262 NNPSTGK
+262 
-269 LNRVYTLTGPCGDT
+269 
-283 FTYIFHPTADYEGYY
+283 
-298 YIDQLQYVRAFAD
+298 
-311 GELVDGFD
+311 
-319 YRGGAWSFPE
+319 
-329 TTKNVEIAN
+329 
-338 VPDDWNTQ
+338 
-346 RSVDGNTITY
+346 
-356 VVSSPNNSV
+356 
-365 SVTYV
+365 
-370 FNIAKHRASLDELS
+370 
-384 NVKAIVGG
+384 
-392 NYVSG
+392 
-397 FNPKQSGIYE
+397 
-407 YEDGQG
+407 
-413 IAIVNVP
+413 
-420 SGWTQ
+420 
-425 AATDGDG
+425 
-432 YKVYTLTSG
+432 
-441 DLSVSYRFNKHVKT
+441 
-455 YSVDELAKVSAS
+455 
-467 TDDGVVQ
+467 
-474 DFKPMESGT
+474 
-483 YTIGEH
+483 
-489 ATVWI
+489 
-494 TGVPD
+494 
-499 GWDTESSDNDMT
+499 
-511 YTVTSHDGKIKVV
+511 
-524 YTFKHAKHQY
+524 
-534 SASELKNVTAK
+534 KNVTAK
-545 LSNGDYLNGFD
+545 LPNGDYLNGFD

-584 KNNGLSYTLTSSD
+584 KNNGLSYTLTSND

-626 QIVEDG
+626 QTVEDG
-632 ETITPPDDYPSK
+632 GTITPPDDYPSK

-715 DFDGWLLDG
+715 DFAGWLLDG
-724 KAYSFDTPVT
+724 KVYSFDTPVT

-745 AQVQTHT
+745 AQVKTHT
-752 VTFTGAGDDFAQT
+752 VTFTGAGDDFIQT

-782 YTFAGWYSGD
+782 YTFDGWYSGD

-810 WTKNAYTVSFD
+810 WTKNTYTVSFD

-835 KDTASQP
+835 KDTVSQP

-894 GKGSKVDSQTV
+894 GEGSKVDSQTV

-914 DNPAREGYTFNGW
+914 DNPTREGYTFNGW
-927 LLAGDPYDFTTP
+927 LLGGDPYDFTTP

-964 GGDGDIADQKV
+964 GGDGNIADQKV

-983 PDNPT
+983 PANPT

-997 QYEDSDWNFLNTVTS
+997 QYEDSDWNFLNTVAS

-1041 PQTIKDGGKVSKPDD
+1041 PQTIRDGGKVSKPDD

-1087 AVWTPVKPKTYTIM
+1087 AVWTPVKPKTYTIT
-1101 FDTDRG
+1101 FDTDGG

-1129 TGYEFKGWLLDGKPY
+1129 TGYEFKGWLLDGKTY
-1144 DFATPVTKDVTLKAK
+1144 DFTTPVTKDVTLKAK
-1159 WEKTKVESYTVAFDS
+1159 WEKTKVESYTVAFNS
-1174 AGGSEVASQTVE
+1174 AEGSEVASQTVE

-1198 REGYTFFGWYAGD
+1198 REGYTFLGWYAGD

-1227 AHWQKNEQPQPK
+1227 AHWQKDEQPQPK

-1250 SPSDARTV
+1250 SPSDTRTV
-1258 SEGNTVTPPE
+1258 SGGNTVSPPE

-1273 GYDFQGWVGIDGSE
+1273 GYDFQGWVAIDGSE

-1378 RKPMPQPNTYT
+1378 RKPIPQPNTYT

-1460 HTVSFYTDGGSM
+1460 HTVSFYTDGGNT

-1705 PTLNGYKFVGW
+1705 PTLNSYKFIGW

-1733 TLTAMWEANTMPPT
+1733 TLTAVWEANTLPPT

-1765 EAKDGEKLTLPSN
+1765 EVKDGEKLTLPSN

-1789 IDKNGNVYDMSKP
+1789 IDKDGNVYDMSKP

-1839 EQNSDSQNPLASTG
+1839 EQNSGSQNPLASTG

-1878 RSRDD
+1878 CSRNE

>member
-1 MRKPIA
+1 M
-7 LLAAGSMML
+7 
-16 MPLLGAASVV
+16 
-26 LTPVSEAYA
+26 
-35 ETADSTASDYPEGV
+35 
-49 TAYLDGTR
+49 
-57 LASFDPSGN
+57 
-66 GDVYD
+66 
-71 ATGQTVELS
+71 
-80 GVPDDWTVQWSSR
+80 
-93 VNEITNKDSIMYI
+93 
-106 LSNGST
+106 
-112 TYRYWF
+112 
-118 DGAEGAVHTVEELHG
+118 
-133 MTITLNGQAV
+133 
-143 DGDITQGFTI
+143 
-153 HDVTAGDM
+153 
-161 KGYENVPYGWVLDG
+161 
-175 DSEDDHYTYTAHPN
+175 
-189 DSDTPSVQYTF
+189 
-200 LYDDTRPHDSINSL
+200 
-214 RNLKA
+214 
-219 YLTVDGSAVKGFD
+219 
-232 YTLANTDTIA
+232 
-242 IPMNADVRLEGVPDG
+242 
-257 WKVDY
+257 
-262 NNPSTGK
+262 
-269 LNRVYTLTGPCGDT
+269 
-283 FTYIFHPTADYEGYY
+283 
-298 YIDQLQYVRAFAD
+298 
-311 GELVDGFD
+311 
-319 YRGGAWSFPE
+319 GG
-329 TTKNVEIAN
+329 
-338 VPDDWNTQ
+338 
-346 RSVDGNTITY
+346 
-356 VVSSPNNSV
+356 
-365 SVTYV
+365 
-370 FNIAKHRASLDELS
+370 
-384 NVKAIVGG
+384 
-392 NYVSG
+392 
-397 FNPKQSGIYE
+397 
-407 YEDGQG
+407 
-413 IAIVNVP
+413 
-420 SGWTQ
+420 
-425 AATDGDG
+425 
-432 YKVYTLTSG
+432 
-441 DLSVSYRFNKHVKT
+441 
-455 YSVDELAKVSAS
+455 
-467 TDDGVVQ
+467 
-474 DFKPMESGT
+474 
-483 YTIGEH
+483 
-489 ATVWI
+489 
-494 TGVPD
+494 
-499 GWDTESSDNDMT
+499 
-511 YTVTSHDGKIKVV
+511 
-524 YTFKHAKHQY
+524 
-534 SASELKNVTAK
+534 
-545 LSNGDYLNGFD
+545 
-556 PVSGGEFTVPMGTK
+556 
-570 NVTIGHIPN
+570 
-579 GWNLT
+579 
-584 KNNGLSYTLTSSD
+584 
-597 GEVSVSYKFHAKNGH
+597 
-612 TVVFDT
+612 
-618 DGGTTVES
+618 
-626 QIVEDG
+626 
-632 ETITPPDDYPSK
+632 TITPPDDYPSK

-715 DFDGWLLDG
+715 DFAGWLLDG
-724 KAYSFDTPVT
+724 KVYSFDTPVT

-745 AQVQTHT
+745 AQVKTHT
-752 VTFTGAGDDFAQT
+752 VTFTGAGDDFIQT

-782 YTFAGWYSGD
+782 YTFDGWYSGD

-810 WTKNAYTVSFD
+810 WTKNTYTVSFD

-835 KDTASQP
+835 KDTVSQP

-894 GKGSKVDSQTV
+894 GEGSKVDSQTV

-914 DNPAREGYTFNGW
+914 DNPTREGYTFNGW
-927 LLAGDPYDFTTP
+927 LLGGDPYDFTTP

-964 GGDGDIADQKV
+964 GGDGNIADQKV

-983 PDNPT
+983 PANPT

-997 QYEDSDWNFLNTVTS
+997 QYEDSDWNFLNTVAS

-1041 PQTIKDGGKVSKPDD
+1041 PQTIRDGGKVSKPDD

-1087 AVWTPVKPKTYTIM
+1087 AVWTPVKPKTYTIT
-1101 FDTDRG
+1101 FDTDGG

-1129 TGYEFKGWLLDGKPY
+1129 TGYEFKGWLLDGKTY
-1144 DFATPVTKDVTLKAK
+1144 DFTTPVTKDVTLKAK
-1159 WEKTKVESYTVAFDS
+1159 WEKTKVESYTVAFNS
-1174 AGGSEVASQTVE
+1174 AEGSEVASQTVE

-1198 REGYTFFGWYAGD
+1198 REGYTFLGWYAGD

-1227 AHWQKNEQPQPK
+1227 AHWQKDEQPQPK

-1250 SPSDARTV
+1250 SPSDTRTV
-1258 SEGNTVTPPE
+1258 SEGNTVSPPE

-1273 GYDFQGWVGIDGSE
+1273 GYDFQGWVAIDGSE

-1378 RKPMPQPNTYT
+1378 RKPIPQPNTYT

-1460 HTVSFYTDGGSM
+1460 HTVSFYTDGGNT

-1705 PTLNGYKFVGW
+1705 PTLNSYKFIGW

-1733 TLTAMWEANTMPPT
+1733 TLTAVWEANTLPPT

-1765 EAKDGEKLTLPSN
+1765 EVKDGEKLTLPSN

-1789 IDKNGNVYDMSKP
+1789 IDKDGNVYDMSKP

-1839 EQNSDSQNPLASTG
+1839 EQNSGSQNPLASTG

-1878 RSRDD
+1878 CSRNE

>member
-16 MPLLGAASVV
+16 MPLLGATSVV

-66 GDVYD
+66 GVYD

-80 GVPDDWTVQWSSR
+80 GVPDDWTVQWRSM
-93 VNEITNKDSIMYI
+93 VNGITNKDSIMYI

-118 DGAEGAVHTVEELHG
+118 DGADGAVHTVEELHG

-143 DGDITQGFTI
+143 DGDITKGFTI
-153 HDVTAGDM
+153 HNVTASDM
-161 KGYENVPYGWVLDG
+161 KGYENTPYGWVLDG
-175 DSEDDHYTYTAHPN
+175 DSEDDHYTYTAHPE

-200 LYDDTRPHDSINSL
+200 MYDDTRPHDSINSL

-242 IPMNADVRLEGVPDG
+242 IPMNTDVRLEGVPDG

-283 FTYIFHPTADYEGYY
+283 FTYIFHPTSDYKGYY

-319 YRGGAWSFPE
+319 YKGGAWSFPE

-346 RSVDGNTITY
+346 RTVNGNIITY

-370 FNIAKHRASLDELS
+370 FNIAKHQASLDELA

-425 AATDGDG
+425 TTTDGDG

-499 GWDTESSDNDMT
+499 GWDTKSSDNDMT
-511 YTVTSHDGKIKVV
+511 YTVTSPDGKIKVV

-545 LSNGDYLNGFD
+545 LPNGDYLNGFD
-556 PVSGGEFTVPMGTK
+556 PVSGGEFTVPIGTK

-584 KNNGLSYTLTSSD
+584 KNNGLSYTLTSND

-626 QIVEDG
+626 QTVEDG
-632 ETITPPDDYPSK
+632 GTITPPDDYPSK

-715 DFDGWLLDG
+715 DFAGWLLDG
-724 KAYSFDTPVT
+724 KVYSFDTPVT

-745 AQVQTHT
+745 AQVKTHT
-752 VTFTGAGDDFAQT
+752 VTFTGAGDDFIQT

-782 YTFAGWYSGD
+782 YTFDGWYSGD

-810 WTKNAYTVSFD
+810 WTKNTYTVSFD

-835 KDTASQP
+835 KDTVSQP

-894 GKGSKVDSQTV
+894 GEGSKVDSQTV

-914 DNPAREGYTFNGW
+914 DNPTREGYTFNGW
-927 LLAGDPYDFTTP
+927 LLGGDPYDFTTP

-964 GGDGDIADQKV
+964 GGDGNIADQKV

-983 PDNPT
+983 PANPT

-997 QYEDSDWNFLNTVTS
+997 QYEDSDWNFLNTVAS

-1041 PQTIKDGGKVSKPDD
+1041 PQTIRDGGKVSKPDD

-1087 AVWTPVKPKTYTIM
+1087 AVWTPVKPKTYTIT
-1101 FDTDRG
+1101 FDTDGG

-1129 TGYEFKGWLLDGKPY
+1129 TGYEFKGWLLDGKTY
-1144 DFATPVTKDVTLKAK
+1144 DFTTPVTKDVTLKAK
-1159 WEKTKVESYTVAFDS
+1159 WEKTKVESYTVAFNS
-1174 AGGSEVASQTVE
+1174 AEGSEVASQTVE

-1198 REGYTFFGWYAGD
+1198 REGYTFLGWYAGD

-1227 AHWQKNEQPQPK
+1227 AHWQKDEQPQPK

-1250 SPSDARTV
+1250 SPSDTRTV
-1258 SEGNTVTPPE
+1258 SEGNTVSPPE

-1273 GYDFQGWVGIDGSE
+1273 GYDFQGWVAIDGSE

-1378 RKPMPQPNTYT
+1378 RKPIPQPNTYT

-1435 WNTPITGDMTLTASW
+1435 WNTPITGD
-1450 KKHEEPKPVT
+1450 
-1460 HTVSFYTDGGSM
+1460 
-1472 VAQQTVNDGE
+1472 
-1482 TVTVPDTPTK
+1482 
-1492 NGYTFSGWTL
+1492 
-1502 NGEPYDFNLPVTADI
+1502 
-1517 TLKATWVEN
+1517 
-1526 QKPQPK
+1526 
-1532 RHTVTFDTTGGS
+1532 
-1544 EIGQQTVDEGEKAIQ
+1544 
-1559 PANPTREGYD
+1559 
-1569 FQGWLLNGQAYDW
+1569 
-1582 NTPITGDITLTAS
+1582 ITLTAS

-1621 KEGDKAARPTDPKR
+1621 KEGDRAARPTDPKR

-1705 PTLNGYKFVGW
+1705 PTLNSYKFIGW

-1733 TLTAMWEANTMPPT
+1733 TLTAVWEANTLPPT

-1765 EAKDGEKLTLPSN
+1765 EVKDGEKLTLPSN

-1789 IDKNGNVYDMSKP
+1789 IDKDGNVYDMSKP

-1839 EQNSDSQNPLASTG
+1839 EQNSGSQNPLASTG

>member
-16 MPLLGAASVV
+16 MPLLGATSVV

-66 GDVYD
+66 GVYD

-80 GVPDDWTVQWSSR
+80 GVPDDWTVQWRSM
-93 VNEITNKDSIMYI
+93 VNGITNKDSIMYI

-118 DGAEGAVHTVEELHG
+118 DGADGAVHTVEELHG

-143 DGDITQGFTI
+143 DGDITKGFTI
-153 HDVTAGDM
+153 HNVTASDM
-161 KGYENVPYGWVLDG
+161 KGYENTPYGWVLDG
-175 DSEDDHYTYTAHPN
+175 DSEDDHYTYTAHPE

-200 LYDDTRPHDSINSL
+200 MYDDTRPHDSINSL

-242 IPMNADVRLEGVPDG
+242 IPMNTDVRLEGVPDG

-283 FTYIFHPTADYEGYY
+283 FTYIFHPTSDYKGYY

-319 YRGGAWSFPE
+319 YKGGAWSFPE

-346 RSVDGNTITY
+346 RTVNGNIITY

-370 FNIAKHRASLDELS
+370 FNIAKHQASLDELA
-384 NVKAIVGG
+384 NMKAIVGG

-425 AATDGDG
+425 TTTDGDG

-499 GWDTESSDNDMT
+499 GWDTKSSDNDMT
-511 YTVTSHDGKIKVV
+511 YTVTSPDGKIKVV

-545 LSNGDYLNGFD
+545 LPNGDYLNGFD

-584 KNNGLSYTLTSSD
+584 KNNGLSYTLTSND

-626 QIVEDG
+626 QTVEDG
-632 ETITPPDDYPSK
+632 GTITPPDDYPSK

-715 DFDGWLLDG
+715 DFAGWLLDG
-724 KAYSFDTPVT
+724 KVYSFDTPVT

-745 AQVQTHT
+745 AQVKTHT
-752 VTFTGAGDDFAQT
+752 VTFTGAGDDFIQT
-765 VADGSSATVPTV
+765 VVDGSSATVPTV

-782 YTFAGWYSGD
+782 YTFDGWYSGD

-810 WTKNAYTVSFD
+810 WTKNTYTVSFD

-835 KDTASQP
+835 KDTVSQP

-894 GKGSKVDSQTV
+894 GEGSKVDSQTV

-914 DNPAREGYTFNGW
+914 DNPTREGYTFNGW
-927 LLAGDPYDFTTP
+927 LLGEDPYDFTTP
-939 VMQDLTLTASWTK
+939 VMQDLTLTSSWTK

-964 GGDGDIADQKV
+964 GGDGNIADQKV

-983 PDNPT
+983 PANPT

-997 QYEDSDWNFLNTVTS
+997 QYEDSDWNFLNTVAS

-1041 PQTIKDGGKVSKPDD
+1041 PQTIRDGGKVSKPDD

-1087 AVWTPVKPKTYTIM
+1087 AVWTPVKPKTYTIT
-1101 FDTDRG
+1101 FDTDGG

-1129 TGYEFKGWLLDGKPY
+1129 TGYEFKGWLLDGKTY
-1144 DFATPVTKDVTLKAK
+1144 DFTTPVTKDVTLKAK
-1159 WEKTKVESYTVAFDS
+1159 WEKTKVESYTVAFNS
-1174 AGGSEVASQTVE
+1174 AEGSEVASQTVE

-1198 REGYTFFGWYAGD
+1198 REGYTFLGWYAGD

-1222 NLILT
+1222 NLI
-1227 AHWQKNEQPQPK
+1227 
-1239 TYTVTFDYQNG
+1239 
-1250 SPSDARTV
+1250 
-1258 SEGNTVTPPE
+1258 
-1268 NPVRD
+1268 
-1273 GYDFQGWVGIDGSE
+1273 
-1287 FDFEQPITSDTLVS
+1287 
-1301 AKWKKHE
+1301 
-1308 DPKPVMHTVTFN
+1308 
-1320 SNGGTSIDPQTVQDG
+1320 
-1335 LTVRRPADPVKN
+1335 
-1347 DYVFDGWYLDN
+1347 
-1358 DQYDFN
+1358 
-1364 KPVTGDITLTAIYH
+1364 
-1378 RKPMPQPNTYT
+1378 
-1389 VRFDT
+1389 
-1394 GEGSKVDPQTIIE
+1394 
-1407 GKTVIRPAD
+1407 
-1416 PSMDGYDF
+1416 
-1424 QGWLL
+1424 
-1429 DGKDYD
+1429 
-1435 WNTPITGDMTLTASW
+1435 LTASW

-1460 HTVSFYTDGGSM
+1460 HTVSFYTDGGNT

-1705 PTLNGYKFVGW
+1705 PTLNSYKFIGW

-1733 TLTAMWEANTMPPT
+1733 TLTAVWEANTLPPT

-1765 EAKDGEKLTLPSN
+1765 EVKDGEKLTLPSN

-1789 IDKNGNVYDMSKP
+1789 IDKDGNVYDMSKP

-1839 EQNSDSQNPLASTG
+1839 EQNSGSQNPLASTG

-1878 RSRDD
+1878 CSRNE

>member
-1 MRKPIA
+1 M
-7 LLAAGSMML
+7 
-16 MPLLGAASVV
+16 
-26 LTPVSEAYA
+26 
-35 ETADSTASDYPEGV
+35 
-49 TAYLDGTR
+49 
-57 LASFDPSGN
+57 
-66 GDVYD
+66 
-71 ATGQTVELS
+71 
-80 GVPDDWTVQWSSR
+80 
-93 VNEITNKDSIMYI
+93 
-106 LSNGST
+106 
-112 TYRYWF
+112 
-118 DGAEGAVHTVEELHG
+118 
-133 MTITLNGQAV
+133 
-143 DGDITQGFTI
+143 
-153 HDVTAGDM
+153 
-161 KGYENVPYGWVLDG
+161 
-175 DSEDDHYTYTAHPN
+175 
-189 DSDTPSVQYTF
+189 
-200 LYDDTRPHDSINSL
+200 
-214 RNLKA
+214 
-219 YLTVDGSAVKGFD
+219 
-232 YTLANTDTIA
+232 
-242 IPMNADVRLEGVPDG
+242 
-257 WKVDY
+257 
-262 NNPSTGK
+262 
-269 LNRVYTLTGPCGDT
+269 
-283 FTYIFHPTADYEGYY
+283 
-298 YIDQLQYVRAFAD
+298 
-311 GELVDGFD
+311 
-319 YRGGAWSFPE
+319 
-329 TTKNVEIAN
+329 
-338 VPDDWNTQ
+338 
-346 RSVDGNTITY
+346 
-356 VVSSPNNSV
+356 
-365 SVTYV
+365 
-370 FNIAKHRASLDELS
+370 
-384 NVKAIVGG
+384 
-392 NYVSG
+392 
-397 FNPKQSGIYE
+397 
-407 YEDGQG
+407 
-413 IAIVNVP
+413 
-420 SGWTQ
+420 
-425 AATDGDG
+425 
-432 YKVYTLTSG
+432 
-441 DLSVSYRFNKHVKT
+441 
-455 YSVDELAKVSAS
+455 DELAKVSAS

-499 GWDTESSDNDMT
+499 GWDTKSSDNDMT
-511 YTVTSHDGKIKVV
+511 YTVTSPDGKIKVV

-545 LSNGDYLNGFD
+545 LPNGDYLNGFD

-584 KNNGLSYTLTSSD
+584 KNNGLSYTLTSND

-626 QIVEDG
+626 QTVEDG
-632 ETITPPDDYPSK
+632 GTITPPDDYPSK

-715 DFDGWLLDG
+715 DFAGWLLDG
-724 KAYSFDTPVT
+724 KVYSFDTPVT

-745 AQVQTHT
+745 AQVKTHT
-752 VTFTGAGDDFAQT
+752 VTFTGAGDDFIQT

-782 YTFAGWYSGD
+782 YTFDGWYSGD

-810 WTKNAYTVSFD
+810 WTKNTYTVSFD

-835 KDTASQP
+835 KDTVSQP

-894 GKGSKVDSQTV
+894 GEGSKVDSQTV

-914 DNPAREGYTFNGW
+914 DNPTREGYTFNGW
-927 LLAGDPYDFTTP
+927 LLGGDPYDFTTP

-964 GGDGDIADQKV
+964 GGDGNIADQKV

-983 PDNPT
+983 PANPT

-997 QYEDSDWNFLNTVTS
+997 QYEDSDWNFLNTVAS

-1041 PQTIKDGGKVSKPDD
+1041 PQTIRDGGKVSKPDD

-1087 AVWTPVKPKTYTIM
+1087 AVWTPVKPKTYTIT
-1101 FDTDRG
+1101 FDTDGG

-1129 TGYEFKGWLLDGKPY
+1129 TGYEFKGWLLDGKTY
-1144 DFATPVTKDVTLKAK
+1144 DFTTPVTKDVTLKAK
-1159 WEKTKVESYTVAFDS
+1159 WEKTKVESYTVAFNS
-1174 AGGSEVASQTVE
+1174 AEGSEVASQTVE

-1198 REGYTFFGWYAGD
+1198 REGYTFLGWYAGD

-1227 AHWQKNEQPQPK
+1227 AHWQKDEQPQPK

-1250 SPSDARTV
+1250 SPSDTRTV
-1258 SEGNTVTPPE
+1258 SEGNTVSPPE

-1273 GYDFQGWVGIDGSE
+1273 GYDFQGWVAIDGSE

-1378 RKPMPQPNTYT
+1378 RKPIPQPNTYT

-1460 HTVSFYTDGGSM
+1460 HTVSFYTDGGNT

-1705 PTLNGYKFVGW
+1705 PTLNSYKFIGW

-1733 TLTAMWEANTMPPT
+1733 TLTAVWEANTLPPT

-1765 EAKDGEKLTLPSN
+1765 EVKDGEKLTLPSN

-1789 IDKNGNVYDMSKP
+1789 IDKDGNVYDMSKP

-1839 EQNSDSQNPLASTG
+1839 EQNSGSQNPLASTG

-1878 RSRDD
+1878 CSRNE